1 LETSERI
8 NAIAIGLASTEDIR
22 KWSYGEVK
30 KPETINYRTLKP
42 EKDGLFCERIFG
54 PVKDWECS
62 CGKYKRI
69 RYKGVICDRC
79 GVEVTKSITR
89 RERMGH
95 IELACPVSHVW
106 YFKGI
111 PSPLALLLN
120 IAPRNLEKI
129 LYFAPDRRREQLYE
143 VQETEENTSA
153 NLSNEIIL
161 ETEYKIHQMFK
172 PDFKAEQVYS
182 INNLKHFPNK
192 VGDIITEE
200 ELNVLHK
207 KYGKIFFNV
216 EQIIPESLEEED
228 KTGNINLEES
238 NSIHID
244 NENISEKSAQKEIA
258 ENSDNKESKEIENKE
273 VKEKEDITYKIVE
286 IEGLI
291 SESKLAALLEEN
303 QSLSKRVSTA
313 KQTIEESCYVVIN
326 PGNTNLKIGEIIL
339 EMEYRLYSHY
349 DSEFRAGIGAEA
361 IKNLLKEINL
371 DSLNMELREELK
383 RSSGQK
389 AKKMIKR
396 LQIIEAFRKSHCKPE
411 WMIMDVLPV
420 IPPDLRPMV
429 QLEGGRFATSD
440 LNDLYRRVINR
451 NNRLKRLLELG
462 APDIIIKNEKRMLQE
477 AVDALID
484 NGRRGHAVLGAG
496 NRPLKSLSD
505 LLEGKKGRFRQ
516 NLLGKRVDY
525 SGRSVIVAGPK
536 LKLHQCGLP
545 KKMALELFKP
555 FVMHHLVKRELA
567 HNIKTA
573 KKLVEQESPEVW
585 NILQDIIEE
594 HPVLLNRAPT
604 LHRLGIQVFK
614 PVLVEGNAIQLHPL
628 ACPAFNADFDG
639 DQMAVHVPL
648 STEAQTEAE
657 MLMLSSNNVLSPAN
671 GAPIAL
677 PGQDIIL
684 GSYYLT
690 MKEKGKKGEGK
701 IFSNPEEAIR
711 AQEDGYIDMH
721 ARIKVRMKGTI
732 EETTV
737 GRVIFNQV
745 LPEEMNFV
753 DLTITKKS
761 LGKIIAYIYRHF
773 GQKTAVKCLDDI
785 KELGFHFATK
795 SGITIGVVDLEIP
808 SEKDKIMEEA
818 EKNVLK
824 IKEQYNYGLIMDEER
839 EEKIITA
846 WTEAAN
852 NVVNAILSNLS
863 SFNPL
868 YMMADS
874 GARGSRRQ
882 IGQLAGMRGLMA
894 DPSGKIIEFPIRSN
908 FREGLTCLEYFIST
922 HGARKGLADTALRTS
937 KSGYL
942 TRRLIDVAQ
951 DVIITEDDCGTS
963 DGVIVSDIKEDD
975 NIIEKLEE
983 RVVGRTAQEDI
994 INRETGEFIVKRGES
1009 IDEKIAKKIVDA
1021 GIKEVKIRSPLT
1033 CASKQGICAK
1043 CYGKDLSTGKTVT
1056 IGEAV
1061 GTIAAQSIGEPGT
1074 QLTLR
1079 TFHTGGIKITGEDIT
1094 LGLPRVEQL
1103 FEVRK
1108 PKKQAIISEING
1120 YISEVKNEK
1129 ENLRKEIIVK
1139 PETDENM
1146 TKGKDNRKKI
1156 YYIPNDLRII
1166 VQEGQKV
1173 TAGQRMTTGFI
1184 DPNDIL
1190 RIQGIKAVQK
1200 YLLEQVQEVYRSQ
1213 GVIIDDK
1220 HIEVIVRQIARLNK
1234 IYVKSSRDSDLLS
1247 GELVYVSDFEQANKQ
1262 VMEENEKI
1270 RNKNREL
1277 LLNKRVAT
1285 PLTGNKGDKIIEA
1298 NTVIDESIIKKIEN
1312 MENKGFEIIDEDGRS
1327 NSIVQGEINFIDRII
1342 GRNFIKALGS
1352 DDNMLEKEDAISE
1365 NQKIE
1370 LEELKGKKINREIA
1384 LNLVNYGIN
1393 RLRISKPEEINRLKG
1408 NMLAED
1414 IFVPESNE
1422 KILDANKLLEN
1433 EDIEK
1438 IIENQCEEVV
1448 IWNNIKENNIKENLI
1463 SFVKEDIIGKNLGE
1477 ELVDSKSQNTIA
1489 DKSQPVSKNIIRKA
1503 YSAGIS
1509 DIPLDDGRYFSLEGR
1524 TLEYIYQNLVGK
1536 VIAQNVVDQDSKE
1549 VLIKAGDKITKKNAN
1564 ILFQQNVENIKY
1576 RGEDS
1581 QKERIPLIENIG
1593 FIRRIKLPAVG
1604 MPIIQGITQA
1614 SLSTESF
1621 LSAASFQRTTHVLTN
1636 ASIKG
1641 KVDHLFGLKEN
1652 VIIGN
1657 IIPSGTGLPRYRD
1670 IEITSQY
1677 EEELEK
1683 EAREHSEE
1691 EKNENISTSIDKI
1704 EKGENNNFDETKKED
1719 IFPDYE
1725 NYN

>member
-1 LETSERI
+1 MEISERI
-8 NAIAIGLASTEDIR
+8 NAIAIGLASPEDIQ
-22 KWSYGEVK
+22 KWSHGEVK

-95 IELACPVSHVW
+95 IELAYPVSHVW
-106 YFKGI
+106 YFKAI

-120 IAPRNLEKI
+120 ISPRSLEKI

-143 VQETEENTSA
+143 IKKVEG
-153 NLSNEIIL
+153 SNENNAIDYLGNSIIT
-161 ETEYKIHQMFK
+161 ETEYKIHKKYNTNFV
-172 PDFKAEQVYS
+172 AEILYRVNP
-182 INNLKHFPNK
+182 IKIFPYK
-192 VGDIITEE
+192 EGDIIDQEKLK
-200 ELNVLHK
+200 ELK
-207 KYGKIFFNV
+207 DIYGNLFFTV
-216 EQIIPESLEEED
+216 EKNIPYKSD
-228 KTGNINLEES
+228 QS
-238 NSIHID
+238 SYD
-244 NENISEKSAQKEIA
+244 NYHLDLDNFEKDEISEIKKIEIDAA
-258 ENSDNKESKEIENKE
+258 EE
-273 VKEKEDITYKIVE
+273 VTDIMQSQNEDIQSEPITYKIVE

-291 SESKLAALLEEN
+291 AEGRLTLLLEKDPG
-303 QSLSKRVSTA
+303 LSKRLTLA
-313 KQTIEESCYVVIN
+313 KQSIEESCYVVIN
-326 PGNTNLKIGEIIL
+326 PGNTDHKIGDIIL
-339 EMEYRLYSHY
+339 ESENRLYTLY
-349 DSEFRAGIGAEA
+349 DPEFRAGIGAEA
-361 IKNLLKEINL
+361 IKNLLKNINL
-371 DSLNMELREELK
+371 ESLNMELREELK

-389 AKKMIKR
+389 AKKIIKR

-411 WMIMDVLPV
+411 WMILDVLPV

-451 NNRLKRLLELG
+451 NNRLKKLLELG
-462 APDIIIKNEKRMLQE
+462 APDIIVKNEKRMLQE

-525 SGRSVIVAGPK
+525 SGRSVIVVGPR
-536 LKLHQCGLP
+536 LKLYQCGLP

-555 FVMHHLVKRELA
+555 FVMHNLVKKELA

-585 NILQDIIEE
+585 NILQEIVEE

-657 MLMLSSNNVLSPAN
+657 LLMLATNNVLSPAN
-671 GAPIAL
+671 GTPIAL
-677 PGQDIIL
+677 PSQDIIL
-684 GSYYLT
+684 GCYYLT
-690 MKEKGKKGEGK
+690 MKEKGAKGEGK
-701 IFSNPEEAIR
+701 IFANSEEAIR
-711 AQEDGYIDMH
+711 AVEEGFVDIH
-721 ARIKVRMKGTI
+721 ASVRVRTKGKI

-745 LPEEMNFV
+745 LPEDMNFV
-753 DLTITKKS
+753 DLTITKKT
-761 LGKIIAYIYRHF
+761 LARIISYIYRRY
-773 GQKTAVKCLDDI
+773 GQDITVNCLDNI
-785 KELGFHFATK
+785 KELGFHYATI
-795 SGITIGVVDLEIP
+795 SGITIGIVDLEIP
-808 SEKDKIMEEA
+808 SEKEKILEEA
-818 EKNVLK
+818 EKEVGK
-824 IKEQYNYGLIMDEER
+824 IKEQFNYGLIMEEER
-839 EEKIITA
+839 IEKIINA
-846 WTEAAN
+846 WTDAADK
-852 NVVNAILSNLS
+852 VVNAILNNLS
-863 SFNPL
+863 IFNPL

-908 FREGLTCLEYFIST
+908 FREGLSCLEYFIST

-951 DVIITEDDCGTS
+951 DVIITEEDCGTN
-963 DGVIVSDIKEDD
+963 DGVFVSDIQEDG

-983 RVVGRTAQEDI
+983 RIVGRVAQEDV
-994 INRETGEFIVKRGES
+994 INEEDGEILVRRGEM
-1009 IDEKIAKKIVDA
+1009 IDEKIAKKIIDS
-1021 GIKEVKIRSPLT
+1021 GRREIKIRSPLT

-1043 CYGKDLSTGKTVT
+1043 CYGKDLATGKLVT

-1120 YISEVKNEK
+1120 YVDKIKDEPELS
-1129 ENLRKEIIVK
+1129 RKEVIIK
-1139 PETDENM
+1139 PEPVTSAKNKEI
-1146 TKGKDNRKKI
+1146 KKRV
-1156 YYIPNDLRII
+1156 YSIPKDLRI
-1166 VQEGQKV
+1166 VVEEGQKV
-1173 TAGQRMTTGFI
+1173 IAGQKLTTGFI

-1213 GVIIDDK
+1213 GVTIDDK

-1234 IYVKSSRDSDLLS
+1234 IYVKASRDSDLLS
-1247 GELVYVSDFEQANKQ
+1247 GELVYVSDFEQANRKVAQ
-1262 VMEENEKI
+1262 ENEEI
-1270 RNKNREL
+1270 RNMNRKL
-1277 LLNKRVAT
+1277 LLNKTLVSS
-1285 PLTGNKGDKIIEA
+1285 LVNNKGEIII
-1298 NTVIDESIIKKIEN
+1298 NKNSNIDENIIRKIEN
-1312 MENKGFEIIDEDGRS
+1312 SDCLSFDIWDEEDKIT
-1327 NSIVQGEINFIDRII
+1327 NIVQGEINFIERIKDNI
-1342 GRNFIKALGS
+1342 LVDFIDQIKN
-1352 DDNMLEKEDAISE
+1352 DNDNDNHSE
-1365 NQKIE
+1365 E
-1370 LEELKGKKINREIA
+1370 YEKINIKDIKGNKITREIA
-1384 LNLVNYGIN
+1384 LELVKKGIN
-1393 RLRISKPEEINRLKG
+1393 KVRIFNPENIIKLKG
-1408 NMLAED
+1408 KMVVQDIKDKDGEEVIVSANTVLNED
-1414 IFVPESNE
+1414 NIKKIVDKQCE
-1422 KILDANKLLEN
+1422 KIT
-1433 EDIEK
+1433 
-1438 IIENQCEEVV
+1438 
-1448 IWNNIKENNIKENLI
+1448 IWSDIKEINIKENLI
-1463 SFVKEDIIGKNLGE
+1463 SFIKEDVIGKNLGE
-1477 ELVDSKSQNTIA
+1477 ELRDPITGNIIA
-1489 DKSQPVSKNIIRKA
+1489 DTKQPVSKNIIRKA
-1503 YSAGIS
+1503 YMAGIS
-1509 DIPLDDGRYFSLEGR
+1509 DIPLEDGRFFSLEGR
-1524 TLEYIYQNLVGK
+1524 TLDYIYHNLIGK
-1536 VIAQNVVDQDSKE
+1536 IIAQDIIDKNTGQIILS
-1549 VLIKAGDKITKKNAN
+1549 AGEKINKDNAN
-1564 ILFQQNVENIKY
+1564 LFFQQNVDTLKY
-1576 RGEDS
+1576 RTES
-1581 QKERIPLIENIG
+1581 TLQESIMLIESIG
-1593 FIRRIKLPAVG
+1593 FMKRIKQPAVG

-1621 LSAASFQRTTHVLTN
+1621 LSGASFQRTTHVLTN

-1641 KVDHLFGLKEN
+1641 KVDYLYGLKEN

-1657 IIPSGTGLPRYRD
+1657 IIPAGTGLSRYRD
-1670 IEITSQY
+1670 VKITSQY
-1677 EEELEK
+1677 EEELEE
-1683 EAREHSEE
+1683 EANLSMSKQEDIEQQ
-1691 EKNENISTSIDKI
+1691 NENV
-1704 EKGENNNFDETKKED
+1704 
-1719 IFPDYE
+1719 
-1725 NYN
+1725 

>member
-1 LETSERI
+1 MWLDIPERI
-8 NAIAIGLASTEDIR
+8 NAIAIGLASNEEIK

-120 IAPRNLEKI
+120 ISPRNLEKV
-129 LYFAPDRRREQLYE
+129 LYFAPDRRREQMYGSVKGEKDDSYL
-143 VQETEENTSA
+143 VGDV
-153 NLSNEIIL
+153 IL
-161 ETEYKIHQMFK
+161 ETEYKIHQMYQ
-172 PDFKAEQVYS
+172 PDFTAEPVYR
-182 INNLKHFPNK
+182 INQLKKFPQK
-192 VGDIITEE
+192 VGDVINEE
-200 ELNVLHK
+200 ILKELQE
-207 KYGKIFFNV
+207 KYGKIFFTV
-216 EQIIPESLEEED
+216 ERVVRDDFEILDDEIDED
-228 KTGNINLEES
+228 DLDVEIDEDYINKKENINQDEKEES
-238 NSIHID
+238 S
-244 NENISEKSAQKEIA
+244 
-258 ENSDNKESKEIENKE
+258 EIENE
-273 VKEKEDITYKIVE
+273 ENNNQEESIEYKIVE

-291 SESKLAALLEEN
+291 TESKLKLLLEKDEEI
-303 QSLSKRVSTA
+303 SKRTTMA
-313 KQTIEESCYVVIN
+313 KQTTEESCYLVIN
-326 PGNTNLKIGEIIL
+326 PGKTSLKTGDIIL
-339 EMEYRLYSHY
+339 ENECRLYSYY
-349 DSEFRAGIGAEA
+349 DSEFKAGIGAEA
-361 IKNLLKEINL
+361 VKDLLKEINL
-371 DSLNMELREELK
+371 DSLNMEIREELK
-383 RSSGQK
+383 HSTGQK

-396 LQIIEAFRKSHCKPE
+396 LQIIEAFRKSNCKPE
-411 WMIMDVLPV
+411 WMILDVLPV

-555 FVMHHLVKRELA
+555 FVMHHLVKREFA

-585 NILQDIIEE
+585 NILEEIIED

-614 PVLVEGNAIQLHPL
+614 PVLVEGNAVQLHPL
-628 ACPAFNADFDG
+628 SCPAFNADFDG

-657 MLMLSSNNVLSPAN
+657 TLMLSAHNILSPAN
-671 GAPIAL
+671 GSPIAL
-677 PGQDIIL
+677 PAQDIVL
-684 GSYYLT
+684 GCYYLT
-690 MKEKGKKGEGK
+690 MKEKGQKGEGK
-701 IFSNPEEAIR
+701 LFSCPEEAIR
-711 AQEDGYIDMH
+711 AQEEGYVDIH
-721 ARIKVRMKGTI
+721 AKVKIRVKGQIEDTTI
-732 EETTV
+732 
-737 GRVIFNQV
+737 GRVMFNQV
-745 LPEEMNFV
+745 LPEEMKFV
-753 DLTITKKS
+753 DLTINKKS
-761 LGKIIAYIYRHF
+761 LAKIISYIFRHF
-773 GQKTAVKCLDDI
+773 GQDVAVKCLDSI
-785 KELGFHFATK
+785 KELGFHYVTI

-808 SEKDKIMEEA
+808 SEKDKIIEDTEKTVDKIEE
-818 EKNVLK
+818 
-824 IKEQYNYGLIMDEER
+824 QFNYGLIMKEER

-852 NVVNAILSNLS
+852 NVVSAILNNLS

-868 YMMADS
+868 FMMADS
-874 GARGSRRQ
+874 GARGSSRQ

-894 DPSGKIIEFPIRSN
+894 DPSGKIIDFPIKSN
-908 FREGLTCLEYFIST
+908 FREGLSCLEYFIST

-942 TRRLIDVAQ
+942 TRRLVDVAQ
-951 DVIITEDDCGTS
+951 DVIIKEEDCGTT
-963 DGVIVSDIKEDD
+963 DGVVVSDIQEDG
-975 NIIEKLEE
+975 NVIENMEE
-983 RVVGRTAQEDI
+983 RIVGRTAQEDVTEPEGSEI
-994 INRETGEFIVKRGES
+994 IVHRGEI
-1009 IDEKIAKKIVDA
+1009 IDEKIAKKIADA

-1043 CYGKDLSTGKTVT
+1043 CYGKDVATGKIVT

-1094 LGLPRVEQL
+1094 LGLPRIEQL

-1120 YISEVKNEK
+1120 FIDEVRDDQQDNKKEVVVRPEANEDIDKN
-1129 ENLRKEIIVK
+1129 
-1139 PETDENM
+1139 
-1146 TKGKDNRKKI
+1146 KDNKKKV
-1156 YYIPNDLRII
+1156 YFIPNDLRII
-1166 VQEGQKV
+1166 VEAGQKV
-1173 TAGQRMTTGFI
+1173 YAGQRLTTGFV

-1190 RIQGIKAVQK
+1190 KIQGIKAVQK

-1213 GVIIDDK
+1213 GVTINDK

-1234 IYVKSSRDSDLLS
+1234 IYVRSSRDSDLLS
-1247 GELVYVSDFEQANKQ
+1247 GELVYVSDFENANKQ
-1262 VMEENEKI
+1262 VAQENEEI
-1270 RNKNREL
+1270 RKRNREL
-1277 LLNKRVAT
+1277 LLNKRLASS
-1285 PLTGNKGDKIIEA
+1285 LNGNKGEVVLEKDSI
-1298 NTVIDESIIKKIEN
+1298 IDENIIKKIEN
-1312 MENKGFEIIDEDGRS
+1312 SEYQGFDILDEND
-1327 NSIVQGEINFIDRII
+1327 NVNHVMQGEMNFIDRIKEHIFI
-1342 GRNFIKALGS
+1342 GVVSQNEANE
-1352 DDNMLEKEDAISE
+1352 DDSEIIENIIEIDTEKLMGKRITKDIAI
-1365 NQKIE
+1365 
-1370 LEELKGKKINREIA
+1370 EI
-1384 LNLVNYGIN
+1384 VNSGIN
-1393 RLRISKPEEINRLKG
+1393 RIRIGKPEEVEKLKG
-1408 NMLAED
+1408 NQVAED
-1414 IFVPESNE
+1414 VKE
-1422 KILDANKLLEN
+1422 KINNNVIVPANKILEE
-1433 EDIEK
+1433 EDIQK
-1438 IIENQCEEVV
+1438 IIEYKCENIK
-1448 IWNNIKENNIKENLI
+1448 IWNDIKEINIKENLLSYI
-1463 SFVKEDIIGKNLGE
+1463 KEDVIGRILGE
-1477 ELVDSKSQNTIA
+1477 DLKDQESDNVIA

-1509 DIPLDDGRYFSLEGR
+1509 DIPLEDGRFFSLEGR
-1524 TLEYIYQNLVGK
+1524 ALEHIYNNLVGK
-1536 VIAQNVVDQDSKE
+1536 VIAQNVIDKKSGDI
-1549 VLIKAGDKITKKNAN
+1549 LIVAGEKITKKNAN
-1564 ILFQQNVENIKY
+1564 AIYQQNVETVKY
-1576 RGEDS
+1576 RSDNSKEEDIS
-1581 QKERIPLIENIG
+1581 LIEDVG
-1593 FIRRIKLPAVG
+1593 YMKKIKLPAVG

-1641 KVDHLFGLKEN
+1641 KIDQLYGLKEN

-1657 IIPSGTGLPRYRD
+1657 IIPSGTGLPQYRD
-1670 IEITSQY
+1670 VEITSKY
-1677 EEELEK
+1677 EEDLE
-1683 EAREHSEE
+1683 RESRVHEE
-1691 EKNENISTSIDKI
+1691 EEIKRNHEYSKNTEEGTN
-1704 EKGENNNFDETKKED
+1704 
-1719 IFPDYE
+1719 
-1725 NYN
+1725 

>member
-1 LETSERI
+1 MDIPERI
-8 NAIAIGLASTEDIR
+8 NAIAIGLASNEEIR
-22 KWSYGEVK
+22 RWSYGEVK

-120 IAPRNLEKI
+120 ISPRNLEKV
-129 LYFAPDRRREQLYE
+129 LYFAPDRRREQIYGVNKPE
-143 VQETEENTSA
+143 DENNYLVSDV
-153 NLSNEIIL
+153 IL
-161 ETEYKIHQMFK
+161 ETEYKIHQMYQ
-172 PDFKAEQVYS
+172 PDFNAEPVYR
-182 INNLKHFPNK
+182 INQLKKFPQK
-192 VGDIITEE
+192 VGDIISENRLL
-200 ELNVLHK
+200 ELQDIF
-207 KYGKIFFNV
+207 GKIFFTA
-216 EQIIPESLEEED
+216 EQILPEEFDVTDEEIEEKD
-228 KTGNINLEES
+228 INAAEINIDDSKEE
-238 NSIHID
+238 
-244 NENISEKSAQKEIA
+244 KKEIKI
-258 ENSDNKESKEIENKE
+258 ENEQEKTSESKDDSDDKKQPIE
-273 VKEKEDITYKIVE
+273 YKIVE

-291 SESKLAALLEEN
+291 TESKLKILLEKDQE
-303 QSLSKRVSTA
+303 LSKRTTMA
-313 KQTIEESCYVVIN
+313 KQTLEESCYVVID
-326 PGNTNLKIGEIIL
+326 PGKTNLKIGDIIL
-339 EMEYRLYSHY
+339 ETEHRLYSHY
-349 DSEFRAGIGAEA
+349 DTQFRAGIGAEA
-361 IKNLLKEINL
+361 IKDLLKEINL
-371 DSLNMELREELK
+371 DSLNMEIREELK
-383 RSSGQK
+383 RSTGQK

-555 FVMHHLVKRELA
+555 FVMHYLVKRELA

-585 NILQDIIEE
+585 NILEEIIEE

-628 ACPAFNADFDG
+628 SCPAFNADFDG

-657 MLMLSSNNVLSPAN
+657 VLMLSSHNILSPAN
-671 GAPIAL
+671 GTPIAL
-677 PGQDIIL
+677 PAQDIVL
-684 GSYYLT
+684 GCYYLT
-690 MKEKGKKGEGK
+690 MKEKGQKGEGK
-701 IFSNPEEAIR
+701 IFSCPEEAMR
-711 AQEDGYIDMH
+711 AQEEGFVDLH
-721 ARIKVRMKGTI
+721 AKVKIRVKGNI

-737 GRVIFNQV
+737 GRVIFNQI
-745 LPEEMNFV
+745 LPEDMKFV

-761 LGKIIAYIYRHF
+761 LAKIISYIFRHF
-773 GQKTAVKCLDDI
+773 GQDIAVKCLDDV
-785 KELGFHFATK
+785 KELGFHYATT

-808 SEKDKIMEEA
+808 SEKDKIIEEA
-818 EKNVLK
+818 EKTVSK
-824 IKEQYNYGLIMDEER
+824 IKEQFNYGLIMKEER

-846 WTEAAN
+846 WTDAAN
-852 NVVNAILSNLS
+852 NVVNAILNNLRS
-863 SFNPL
+863 GNPL
-868 YMMADS
+868 FMMADS

-908 FREGLTCLEYFIST
+908 FREGLSCLEYFIST

-942 TRRLIDVAQ
+942 TRRLVDVAQ
-951 DVIITEDDCGTS
+951 DVIITEIDCGTT
-963 DGVIVSDIKEDD
+963 DGVVVSDIQEDG

-983 RVVGRTAQEDI
+983 RIVGRTAQEDVVDT
-994 INRETGEFIVKRGES
+994 EKGVVIVQRGET
-1009 IDEKIAKKIVDA
+1009 IDEKIAKKIIDA

-1033 CASKQGICAK
+1033 CSSKQGICAK
-1043 CYGKDLSTGKTVT
+1043 CYGKDVATGKKVT

-1094 LGLPRVEQL
+1094 LGLPRIEQL

-1108 PKKQAIISEING
+1108 PKKQAVISEING
-1120 YISEVKNEK
+1120 FIDHVKNEQQ
-1129 ENLRKEIIVK
+1129 EIRKEVTVK
-1139 PETDENM
+1139 PELDETTGKN
-1146 TKGKDNRKKI
+1146 KDNKKKT
-1156 YYIPNDLRII
+1156 YFIPNDLRII
-1166 VQEGQKV
+1166 VEEGQKV
-1173 TAGQRMTTGFI
+1173 NAGQRLTTGFI

-1213 GVIIDDK
+1213 GVTIDDK

-1234 IYVKSSRDSDLLS
+1234 IYVRSSRDSDLLS
-1247 GELVYVSDFEQANKQ
+1247 GELVYVSDFEKANKQ
-1262 VMEENEKI
+1262 VMQENEEI
-1270 RNKNREL
+1270 RNRNREL
-1277 LLNKRVAT
+1277 LLEKQLAS
-1285 PLTGNKGDKIIEA
+1285 PLYGSKKEI
-1298 NTVIDESIIKKIEN
+1298 VIDENTLIDENTIRKIEN
-1312 MENKGFEIIDEDGRS
+1312 TDYQGFDIIDERGRI
-1327 NSIVQGEINFIDRII
+1327 NHIIQGEMNFIDRITGHI
-1342 GRNFIKALGS
+1342 FIDGS
-1352 DDNMLEKEDAISE
+1352 LSQDSIEIDNNSK
-1365 NQKIE
+1365 
-1370 LEELKGKKINREIA
+1370 LEESEKIDTKKLVGKKITRNIA
-1384 LNLVNYGIN
+1384 IDMVNSGLN
-1393 RLRISKPEEINRLKG
+1393 RLRIG
-1408 NMLAED
+1408 
-1414 IFVPESNE
+1414 
-1422 KILDANKLLEN
+1422 
-1433 EDIEK
+1433 
-1438 IIENQCEEVV
+1438 
-1448 IWNNIKENNIKENLI
+1448 
-1463 SFVKEDIIGKNLGE
+1463 
-1477 ELVDSKSQNTIA
+1477 
-1489 DKSQPVSKNIIRKA
+1489 
-1503 YSAGIS
+1503 
-1509 DIPLDDGRYFSLEGR
+1509 
-1524 TLEYIYQNLVGK
+1524 
-1536 VIAQNVVDQDSKE
+1536 
-1549 VLIKAGDKITKKNAN
+1549 
-1564 ILFQQNVENIKY
+1564 
-1576 RGEDS
+1576 
-1581 QKERIPLIENIG
+1581 
-1593 FIRRIKLPAVG
+1593 
-1604 MPIIQGITQA
+1604 
-1614 SLSTESF
+1614 
-1621 LSAASFQRTTHVLTN
+1621 
-1636 ASIKG
+1636 
-1641 KVDHLFGLKEN
+1641 
-1652 VIIGN
+1652 
-1657 IIPSGTGLPRYRD
+1657 
-1670 IEITSQY
+1670 
-1677 EEELEK
+1677 
-1683 EAREHSEE
+1683 
-1691 EKNENISTSIDKI
+1691 
-1704 EKGENNNFDETKKED
+1704 
-1719 IFPDYE
+1719 
-1725 NYN
+1725 

>member
-1 LETSERI
+1 MEISEKI
-8 NAIAIGLASTEDIR
+8 NAIAIGLASPEDIR

-111 PSPLALLLN
+111 PSPLSLLLN
-120 IAPRNLEKI
+120 ISPRNLEKI

-143 VQETEENTSA
+143 IKEIGDSTENDS
-153 NLSNEIIL
+153 
-161 ETEYKIHQMFK
+161 F
-172 PDFKAEQVYS
+172 
-182 INNLKHFPNK
+182 
-192 VGDIITEE
+192 GDYFESKIITETEFRIHKTYNSNFDAELLYRVNQLKIFPHKAGEIITAERLE
-200 ELNVLHK
+200 ELQGIF
-207 KYGKIFFNV
+207 GKLFFTV
-216 EQIIPESLEEED
+216 ELNLPYEPSVILDDENDLEEGIEDLEPDEIKEEKEEEIPEIIHLD
-228 KTGNINLEES
+228 ES
-238 NSIHID
+238 PEQD
-244 NENISEKSAQKEIA
+244 SA
-258 ENSDNKESKEIENKE
+258 N
-273 VKEKEDITYKIVE
+273 TYKIIE
-286 IEGLI
+286 IDGLI
-291 SESKLAALLEEN
+291 SESKLTLLAEQEPG
-303 QSLSKRVSTA
+303 LPKRTSMA
-313 KQTIEESCYVVIN
+313 KQTIEESCYVIIN
-326 PGNTNLKIGEIIL
+326 PGETSHKVGDIIL
-339 EMEYRLYSHY
+339 ELEKRLYSHY
-349 DSEFRAGIGAEA
+349 DSDFRAEIGAEA
-361 IKNLLKEINL
+361 IKNLLKNINL

-383 RSSGQK
+383 HSSGQK

-396 LQIIEAFRKSHCKPE
+396 LQIIEAFRKSHGKPE
-411 WMIMDVLPV
+411 WMILDVLPV

-451 NNRLKRLLELG
+451 NNRLKRLLELS

-477 AVDALID
+477 AVDALIN

-525 SGRSVIVAGPK
+525 SGRSVIVVGPK
-536 LKLHQCGLP
+536 LKLDQCGIP

-555 FVMHHLVKRELA
+555 FVMHHLVKRKLA

-573 KKLVEQESPEVW
+573 KKLIEQESPEIW
-585 NILQDIIEE
+585 NILQEIVEDR
-594 HPVLLNRAPT
+594 PVLLNRAPT

-657 MLMLSSNNVLSPAN
+657 MLMLATNNVLSPAN
-671 GAPIAL
+671 GIPIAL
-677 PGQDIIL
+677 PSQDIIL
-684 GSYYLT
+684 GCYYLT
-690 MKEKGKKGEGK
+690 MKVKGTKGEGK
-701 IFSNPEEAIR
+701 IFANPEEAIR
-711 AQEDGYIDMH
+711 AQEEGYVDVH
-721 ARIKVRMKGTI
+721 ATIKVRIKDNI
-732 EETTV
+732 EETTI

-745 LPEEMNFV
+745 LPEDMKFV
-753 DLTITKKS
+753 DLTITKKA
-761 LGKIIAYIYRHF
+761 LARIISYLYRQY
-773 GQKTAVKCLDDI
+773 GQEITVKCLDDI
-785 KELGFHFATK
+785 KELGFNFATK
-795 SGITIGVVDLEIP
+795 SGVTIGIIDLEIP
-808 SEKDKIMEEA
+808 SEKEKILEEA
-818 EKNVLK
+818 EIEVAK
-824 IKEQYNYGLIMDEER
+824 IKEQFNYGLIMEEER
-839 EEKIITA
+839 VEKIINA
-846 WTEAAN
+846 WTDAADK
-852 NVVNAILSNLS
+852 VVTAILSHLR

-908 FREGLTCLEYFIST
+908 FREGLSCLEYFIST

-951 DVIITEDDCGTS
+951 DVIITEEDCGTN
-963 DGVIVSDIKEDD
+963 DGVIVSDIQEDG

-983 RVVGRTAQEDI
+983 RIVGRVAQEDI
-994 INRETGEFIVKRGES
+994 LDNDSGETIILKGEI
-1009 IDEKIAKKIVDA
+1009 IDEKIAKKIADS
-1021 GIKEVKIRSPLT
+1021 GIKEVMIRSPLT
-1033 CASKQGICAK
+1033 CASKQGICVK
-1043 CYGKDLSTGKTVT
+1043 CYGKDLATGKMVT

-1120 YISEVKNEK
+1120 FVDQIKDEPETF
-1129 ENLRKEIIVK
+1129 RKDIVIK
-1139 PETDENM
+1139 PEAEVTSGKNKE
-1146 TKGKDNRKKI
+1146 TKNKV
-1156 YYIPNDLRII
+1156 YSIPKDLRI
-1166 VQEGQKV
+1166 VVEEGQEIS
-1173 TAGQRMTTGFI
+1173 AGQKLTTGFI

-1213 GVIIDDK
+1213 GVTINDK

-1234 IYVKSSRDSDLLS
+1234 IYVRSSRDSDLLS
-1247 GELVYVSDFEQANKQ
+1247 GELVYVSDFEQANKKVAQ
-1262 VMEENEKI
+1262 ENEEI
-1270 RNKNREL
+1270 RNRNREL
-1277 LLNKRVAT
+1277 LLNKTLVNC
-1285 PLTGNKGDKIIEA
+1285 LTGNKNENIVAE
-1298 NTVIDESIIKKIEN
+1298 NTLIDENIIKKIEN
-1312 MENKGFEIIDEDGRS
+1312 LECQSFEILDEQGNLD
-1327 NSIVQGEINFIDRII
+1327 NIVQGEINFVERIKDHILIDNISNGSTAIKSNEESESDKLDLQKLIGSKITRETALELVKNGVTRISIFNPGIKTKLI
-1342 GRNFIKALGS
+1342 GKMVAQDIKDRDGQNIIVSANTILNENDIESILGS
-1352 DDNMLEKEDAISE
+1352 QNKEI
-1365 NQKIE
+1365 
-1370 LEELKGKKINREIA
+1370 
-1384 LNLVNYGIN
+1384 
-1393 RLRISKPEEINRLKG
+1393 
-1408 NMLAED
+1408 
-1414 IFVPESNE
+1414 
-1422 KILDANKLLEN
+1422 
-1433 EDIEK
+1433 
-1438 IIENQCEEVV
+1438 VV
-1448 IWNNIKENNIKENLI
+1448 WSDIKEVNIKENLL
-1463 SFVKEDIIGKNLGE
+1463 SYTKDDVIGKKLGE
-1477 ELVDSKSQNTIA
+1477 ELKDSKTGNVIA
-1489 DKSQPVSKNIIRKA
+1489 DMGQLVSKNIIRKA

-1509 DIPLDDGRYFSLEGR
+1509 DIPLEDGHFFSLEGR
-1524 TLEYIYQNLVGK
+1524 TLDYIYHNLVGK
-1536 VIAQNVVDQDSKE
+1536 IVAQDIIDDNTGKI
-1549 VLIKAGDKITKKNAN
+1549 LISAGEKITKNNAN
-1564 ILFQQNVENIKY
+1564 LFFQQNIEQIMY
-1576 RGEDS
+1576 RTEHS
-1581 QKERIPLIENIG
+1581 LQESILLMENIG
-1593 FIRRIKLPAVG
+1593 FMKRIKLPAVG

-1621 LSAASFQRTTHVLTN
+1621 LSGASFQRTTHVLTN

-1641 KVDHLFGLKEN
+1641 KVDYLFGLKEN

-1657 IIPSGTGLPRYRD
+1657 MIPAGTGLSRYRD
-1670 IEITSQY
+1670 VEITSQY
-1677 EEELEK
+1677 EEELERETLEESK
-1683 EAREHSEE
+1683 E
-1691 EKNENISTSIDKI
+1691 ENIIEQQNNNIIDKP
-1704 EKGENNNFDETKKED
+1704 EENIDKN
-1719 IFPDYE
+1719 
-1725 NYN
+1725 

>member
-1 LETSERI
+1 
-8 NAIAIGLASTEDIR
+8 
-22 KWSYGEVK
+22 
-30 KPETINYRTLKP
+30 
-42 EKDGLFCERIFG
+42 
-54 PVKDWECS
+54 
-62 CGKYKRI
+62 
-69 RYKGVICDRC
+69 GVICDRC
-79 GVEVTKSITR
+79 GVEVTKAITR

-120 IAPRNLEKI
+120 ISPRSLEKI
-129 LYFAPDRRREQLYE
+129 LYFAPDRKREQLFE
-143 VQETEENTSA
+143 A
-153 NLSNEIIL
+153 NASNNASNNEDNSERDVIL
-161 ETEYKIHQMFK
+161 ETEYKIHQMYQ
-172 PDFKAEQVYS
+172 PDFKAEPIYRVNQ
-182 INNLKHFPNK
+182 LKKFPYK
-192 VGDIITEE
+192 VGDVLDEKKLA
-200 ELNVLHK
+200 ELQDA
-207 KYGKIFFNV
+207 YGKIFFTV
-216 EQIIPESLEEED
+216 ERILPKGYNTPDEDIAEKFLEEE
-228 KTGNINLEES
+228 NIDHEENIESIEKDDSQEQKVIDRGSAEES
-238 NSIHID
+238 MD
-244 NENISEKSAQKEIA
+244 L
-258 ENSDNKESKEIENKE
+258 DESLGYR
-273 VKEKEDITYKIVE
+273 VVE

-291 SESKLAALLEEN
+291 SEGKLNTLMEKEPEI
-303 QSLSKRVSTA
+303 SKRTAIA
-313 KQTIEESCYVVIN
+313 KQTIEESCYIVIR
-326 PGNTNLKIGEIIL
+326 PGATNNKVGDIIM
-339 EMEYRLYSHY
+339 ESEYRLYSHY
-349 DSEFRAGIGAEA
+349 DPEFRAGIGAEA
-361 IKNLLKEINL
+361 VKALLKDLNL
-371 DSLNMELREELK
+371 DALNLELREELK
-383 RSSGQK
+383 HSSGQR

-396 LQIIEAFRKSHCKPE
+396 LQIVEAFRKSHCKPE
-411 WMIMDVLPV
+411 WMILDILPV

-451 NNRLKRLLELG
+451 NNRLKKLLELG

-525 SGRSVIVAGPK
+525 SGRSVIVAGPR
-536 LKLHQCGLP
+536 LKMHQCGLP

-585 NILQDIIEE
+585 NILQEIIEE

-639 DQMAVHVPL
+639 DQMAVHIPL

-671 GAPIAL
+671 GIPIAL
-677 PGQDIIL
+677 PSQDIIL
-684 GSYYLT
+684 GCYYLT
-690 MKEKGKKGEGK
+690 MKEKGKEGEGK
-701 IFSNPEEAIR
+701 LFSNPEEAIR
-711 AQEDGYIDMH
+711 AQEEGYIDIH
-721 ARIKVRMKGTI
+721 AIIRIRVKGNT

-737 GRVIFNQV
+737 GRVIFNQI
-745 LPEEMNFV
+745 LPEDMQYV

-761 LGKIIAYIYRHF
+761 LAKIITYIYRHY
-773 GQKTAVKCLDDI
+773 GRDTAVKFLDDI
-785 KELGFHFATK
+785 KELGFHYATI

-808 SEKDKIMEEA
+808 SEKDKILEEA
-818 EKNVLK
+818 EKSVAK
-824 IKEQYNYGLIMDEER
+824 IKEQFHYGLIMEEER

-846 WTEAAN
+846 WTDAAN
-852 NVVNAILSNLS
+852 NVVNAILNNLS

-908 FREGLTCLEYFIST
+908 FREGLSCLEYFIST

-951 DVIITEDDCGTS
+951 DVIITEEDCGTN
-963 DGVIVSDIKEDD
+963 DGVIVSDIQEDG

-983 RVVGRTAQEDI
+983 RIVGRTSLEDI
-994 INRETGEFIVKRGES
+994 LDHENGEIIVHKGEL
-1009 IDEKIAKKIVDA
+1009 IDEKMAKKIVDL

-1043 CYGKDLSTGKTVT
+1043 CYGKDLSSGKEVT

-1120 YISEVKNEK
+1120 YVERVVSEQKGE
-1129 ENLRKEIIVK
+1129 RKEVVVR
-1139 PETDENM
+1139 PETEEGLN
-1146 TKGKDNRKKI
+1146 KNKESKKKN

-1166 VQEGQKV
+1166 VEEGQKV
-1173 TAGQRMTTGFI
+1173 VAGQRLTTGFV

-1190 RIQGIKAVQK
+1190 RIQGIKAVQR

-1213 GVIIDDK
+1213 GVTIDDK

-1247 GELVYVSDFEQANKQ
+1247 GELVYVSDFEEANKK
-1262 VMEENEKI
+1262 VMAENEEI
-1270 RNKNREL
+1270 RNRNREL
-1277 LLNKRVAT
+1277 FLHARLNSSLL
-1285 PLTGNKGDKIIEA
+1285 GSKG
-1298 NTVIDESIIKKIEN
+1298 ESIIDKGIIIDENVIKRIEN
-1312 MENKGFEIIDEDGRS
+1312 IDTQPFEIIDERGKY
-1327 NSIVQGEINFIDRII
+1327 ILILQGEINFIDRIMDQV
-1342 GRNFIKALGS
+1342 FVGS
-1352 DDNMLEKEDAISE
+1352 LQDEDENKEDNQLE
-1365 NQKIE
+1365 NIE
-1370 LEELKGKKINREIA
+1370 KMSLEELKGVKINRELALDLIHKGMSRVRIA
-1384 LNLVNYGIN
+1384 KPQEAEKLIGKMLVKDVNVYGTN
-1393 RLRISKPEEINRLKG
+1393 DVLIS
-1408 NMLAED
+1408 
-1414 IFVPESNE
+1414 
-1422 KILDANKLLEN
+1422 ANTTLN
-1433 EDIEK
+1433 EDDIRK
-1438 IIENQCEEVV
+1438 LMENQCEEVN
-1448 IWNNIKENNIKENLI
+1448 IWDDIKEINVKENFISFIKED
-1463 SFVKEDIIGKNLGE
+1463 VIGKNLGE
-1477 ELVDSKSQNTIA
+1477 ELRDPESKNVIA
-1489 DKSQPVSKNIIRKA
+1489 DKAQPVSRNIIRKA

-1509 DIPLDDGRYFSLEGR
+1509 DIPLEDGRFFSLEGR
-1524 TLEYIYQNLVGK
+1524 ALEYIYHNLVGK
-1536 VIAQNVVDQDSKE
+1536 ILAQDIIDKNTNE
-1549 VLIKAGDKITKKNAN
+1549 VLIASGEKITQKNAN
-1564 ILFQQNVENIKY
+1564 HIFQQNIETLNY
-1576 RGEDS
+1576 RSEDS
-1581 QKERIPLIENIG
+1581 QKETVSLIENIG
-1593 FIRRIKLPAVG
+1593 YFRRTKLPAIG

-1641 KVDHLFGLKEN
+1641 KTDYLYGLKEN

-1657 IIPSGTGLPRYRD
+1657 IIPSGTGLPQYRD
-1670 IEITSQY
+1670 VEISSEY
-1677 EEELEK
+1677 EEDLE
-1683 EAREHSEE
+1683 REEQNH
-1691 EKNENISTSIDKI
+1691 KI
-1704 EKGENNNFDETKKED
+1704 EENMKRQEETGTEKKENHD
-1719 IFPDYE
+1719 IVMQE
-1725 NYN
+1725 ET

>member
-1 LETSERI
+1 MEISERI
-8 NAIAIGLASTEDIR
+8 NAIAIGLASPEDIKR
-22 KWSYGEVK
+22 WSYGEVK

-111 PSPLALLLN
+111 PSPLSLLLN
-120 IAPRNLEKI
+120 ISPRSLEKI
-129 LYFAPDRRREQLYE
+129 LYFAPDRQREQLYE
-143 VQETEENTSA
+143 IQKDNNINNTIGEYSENEVITETEF
-153 NLSNEIIL
+153 
-161 ETEYKIHQMFK
+161 KIRKMYDPNFN
-172 PDFKAEQVYS
+172 AELLYRVNQTR
-182 INNLKHFPNK
+182 IFPHK
-192 VGDIITEE
+192 VGDIISEE
-200 ELNVLHK
+200 ELFDLQK
-207 KYGKIFFNV
+207 KFGKLFFTV
-216 EQIIPESLEEED
+216 EQVLPFDLEQQEGEGD
-228 KTGNINLEES
+228 HAFE
-238 NSIHID
+238 
-244 NENISEKSAQKEIA
+244 NENYEMATALDIKEEVEKDKQI
-258 ENSDNKESKEIENKE
+258 EIEKKE
-273 VKEKEDITYKIVE
+273 LINEQNESINYKILE
-286 IEGLI
+286 IEALI
-291 SESKLAALLEEN
+291 SESRLSLLIE
-303 QSLSKRVSTA
+303 QDQGLSKKTMMA
-313 KQTIEESCYVVIN
+313 KQTVEESCYVVIS
-326 PGNTNLKIGEIIL
+326 PGTTNHKVGDIIL
-339 EMEYRLYSHY
+339 ETECRLYSHY
-349 DSEFRAGIGAEA
+349 DPDFRAGIGAEA
-361 IKNLLKEINL
+361 IKNLLKQLNL

-383 RSSGQK
+383 HSTGQK
-389 AKKMIKR
+389 AKKIIKR
-396 LQIIEAFRKSHCKPE
+396 LQILEAFRKSHCKPE
-411 WMIMDVLPV
+411 WMILDVLPV

-525 SGRSVIVAGPK
+525 SGRSVIVVGPR
-536 LKLHQCGLP
+536 LKLYQCGIP

-585 NILQDIIEE
+585 NILQEIIEE
-594 HPVLLNRAPT
+594 HPILLNRAPT

-614 PVLVEGNAIQLHPL
+614 PILVEGNAIQLHPL

-657 MLMLSSNNVLSPAN
+657 LLMLATNNVLSPAN
-671 GAPIAL
+671 GTPIAL
-677 PGQDIIL
+677 PSQDIIL
-684 GSYYLT
+684 GCYYLT
-690 MKEKGKKGEGK
+690 MKEKGRKGEGK
-701 IFSNPEEAIR
+701 IFANPEEAIR
-711 AQEDGYIDMH
+711 AQEEGYIDIH
-721 ARIKVRMKGTI
+721 ANVKVRIKGNI

-737 GRVIFNQV
+737 GRVIFNQI
-745 LPEEMNFV
+745 LPIDMKFV
-753 DLTITKKS
+753 DLTITKRK
-761 LGKIIAYIYRHF
+761 LARIISYIYRRY
-773 GQKTAVKCLDDI
+773 GQDEAVKFLDDI
-785 KELGFHFATK
+785 KEMGFHYATI
-795 SGITIGVVDLEIP
+795 SGITIGIVDLEIP
-808 SEKDKIMEEA
+808 SEKEKILEEA
-818 EKNVLK
+818 EKEVSK
-824 IKEQYNYGLIMDEER
+824 IKEQFNYGLIMDEER
-839 EEKIITA
+839 EQKIISA
-846 WTEAAN
+846 WTEAVE
-852 NVVNAILSNLS
+852 NVINAILNNLS
-863 SFNPL
+863 SFSPL

-894 DPSGKIIEFPIRSN
+894 DPSGRIIEFPIRSN
-908 FREGLTCLEYFIST
+908 FREGLSCLEYFIST

-951 DVIITEDDCGTS
+951 DVIVIEEDCGTS
-963 DGVIVSDIKEDD
+963 DGIVVSDIQEDG

-983 RVVGRTAQEDI
+983 RIVGRVAQEDV
-994 INRETGEFIVKRGES
+994 INNENGEVFIQRGQL
-1009 IDEKIAKKIVDA
+1009 IDEKIAKKIIDS

-1033 CASKQGICAK
+1033 CSLKQGICAK
-1043 CYGKDLSTGKTVT
+1043 CYGKDLASGKMVT

-1120 YISEVKNEK
+1120 YVDKIKDGRQDIRREIVIQPESEGISAKNK
-1129 ENLRKEIIVK
+1129 ESKKKVYFVPKDLKIIV
-1139 PETDENM
+1139 E
-1146 TKGKDNRKKI
+1146 
-1156 YYIPNDLRII
+1156 
-1166 VQEGQKV
+1166 EGQKV
-1173 TAGQRMTTGFI
+1173 NAGQKLTTGFI

-1190 RIQGIKAVQK
+1190 RIQGIKAVQR

-1213 GVIIDDK
+1213 GVTIDDK

-1247 GELVYVSDFEQANKQ
+1247 GELVYVSDFEAANNK
-1262 VMEENEKI
+1262 VAKENVEI
-1270 RNKNREL
+1270 QHKNRKL
-1277 LLNKRVAT
+1277 LLNKS
-1285 PLTGNKGDKIIEA
+1285 LFNSIKGNKGETIAEK
-1298 NTVIDESIIKKIEN
+1298 NTIIDENIIKKIEN
-1312 MENKGFEIIDEDGRS
+1312 SEYQSFDILDEQGKIIH
-1327 NSIVQGEINFIDRII
+1327 IVQGEINFIEHIKDNIFIGINAKELNDEENII
-1342 GRNFIKALGS
+1342 EKSEDKAITIDL
-1352 DDNMLEKEDAISE
+1352 
-1365 NQKIE
+1365 QK
-1370 LEELKGKKINREIA
+1370 LKGNKITREIA
-1384 LNLVNYGIN
+1384 IELVKSKIN
-1393 RLRISKPEEINRLKG
+1393 MVQIFNPEITEKLIGKMIAQDVKDREG
-1408 NMLAED
+1408 NEVIIPA
-1414 IFVPESNE
+1414 N
-1422 KILDANKLLEN
+1422 KILDE
-1433 EDIEK
+1433 EDIK
-1438 IIENQCEEVV
+1438 KLIDNQCEKV
-1448 IWNNIKENNIKENLI
+1448 IIWSDIKEVNIKENLLSYI
-1463 SFVKEDIIGKNLGE
+1463 KDDVIGKILSE
-1477 ELVDSKSQNTIA
+1477 EIRDPKTGNIIA
-1489 DKSQPVSKNIIRKA
+1489 DKNQPVSKNIIRKA
-1503 YSAGIS
+1503 YAAGIS
-1509 DIPLDDGRYFSLEGR
+1509 DIPLEDGRFFSLEGR
-1524 TLEYIYQNLVGK
+1524 TLDYIYHNLIGK
-1536 VIAQNVVDQDSKE
+1536 VVAQDIIDKDSGE
-1549 VLIKAGDKITKKNAN
+1549 IVIPAGEKINNNNAN
-1564 ILFQQNVENIKY
+1564 IFFQQNVETVKY
-1576 RGEDS
+1576 RTDS
-1581 QKERIPLIENIG
+1581 SMPESISLIENIG
-1593 FIRRIKLPAVG
+1593 FMKRIKLPAIG

-1621 LSAASFQRTTHVLTN
+1621 LSGASFQRTTHVLTN

-1641 KVDHLFGLKEN
+1641 KIDYLYGLKEN

-1657 IIPSGTGLPRYRD
+1657 IIPAGTGLAQYRD

-1683 EAREHSEE
+1683 EVQEQDKVEGIAVKENNQIMIE
-1691 EKNENISTSIDKI
+1691 EKINVQNQNE
-1704 EKGENNNFDETKKED
+1704 
-1719 IFPDYE
+1719 P
-1725 NYN
+1725 

>member
-1 LETSERI
+1 MWLDIPERI
-8 NAIAIGLASTEDIR
+8 NAIAIGLASNEEIQR
-22 KWSYGEVK
+22 WSYGEVK

-111 PSPLALLLN
+111 PSPLALLVN
-120 IAPRNLEKI
+120 ISPRNLEKV
-129 LYFAPDRRREQLYE
+129 LYFAPDRRREQIYG
-143 VQETEENTSA
+143 VNKTEDENNYLVSDV
-153 NLSNEIIL
+153 IL
-161 ETEYKIHQMFK
+161 ETEYKIHQTYQ
-172 PDFKAEQVYS
+172 PDFSAEPVYRV
-182 INNLKHFPNK
+182 NQLKKFPQK
-192 VGDIITEE
+192 VGDIISEGRLL
-200 ELNVLHK
+200 ELQENF
-207 KYGKIFFNV
+207 GKIFFTA
-216 EQIIPESLEEED
+216 EQIIPEGFNVSDEEIEEE
-228 KTGNINLEES
+228 NINEEI
-238 NSIHID
+238 NKD
-244 NENISEKSAQKEIA
+244 KLKEEKKEIQ
-258 ENSDNKESKEIENKE
+258 
-273 VKEKEDITYKIVE
+273 VEKEQEKTLEGKDDSNDKKEPIEYKIVE

-291 SESKLAALLEEN
+291 TETKLKILLEKDQE
-303 QSLSKRVSTA
+303 LSKRTTMA
-313 KQTIEESCYVVIN
+313 KQTLEESCYVVIN
-326 PGNTNLKIGEIIL
+326 PGKTNLKIGDIIL
-339 EMEYRLYSHY
+339 ETEHRLYSHY
-349 DSEFRAGIGAEA
+349 DPQFRAGIGAEA
-361 IKNLLKEINL
+361 IKDLLKEINL
-371 DSLNMELREELK
+371 DSLNMEIREELK
-383 RSSGQK
+383 RSTGQK

-396 LQIIEAFRKSHCKPE
+396 LQIIEAFRKSHCRPE

-525 SGRSVIVAGPK
+525 SGRSVIVVGPK

-585 NILQDIIEE
+585 NILEEIIEE
-594 HPVLLNRAPT
+594 HPVILNRAPT

-628 ACPAFNADFDG
+628 SCPAFNADFDG

-657 MLMLSSNNVLSPAN
+657 TLMLSSHNILSPAN
-671 GAPIAL
+671 GTPITL
-677 PGQDIIL
+677 PAQDIVL
-684 GSYYLT
+684 GCYYLT
-690 MKEKGKKGEGK
+690 MKEKGQKGEGK
-701 IFSNPEEAIR
+701 IFSCPEEAMR
-711 AQEDGYIDMH
+711 AQEDGYVNIH
-721 ARIKVRMKGTI
+721 AKVKIRVKGNI

-737 GRVIFNQV
+737 GRVIFNQI
-745 LPEEMNFV
+745 LPADMKFV

-761 LGKIIAYIYRHF
+761 LAKIISYIFRHF
-773 GQKTAVKCLDDI
+773 GQDVAVKCLDDV
-785 KELGFHFATK
+785 KELGFHYATT

-808 SEKDKIMEEA
+808 SEKDKIIDEA
-818 EKNVLK
+818 EKKVSK
-824 IKEQYNYGLIMDEER
+824 IKEQFNYGLIMKEER

-846 WTEAAN
+846 WTDAAN
-852 NVVNAILSNLS
+852 NVVSAILNNLRS
-863 SFNPL
+863 VNPL
-868 YMMADS
+868 FMMADS

-908 FREGLTCLEYFIST
+908 FREGLSCLEYFIST

-942 TRRLIDVAQ
+942 TRRLVDVAQ
-951 DVIITEDDCGTS
+951 DVIITEIDCGTT
-963 DGVIVSDIKEDD
+963 DGVVVSDIQEDG

-983 RVVGRTAQEDI
+983 RIVGRTAQEDV
-994 INRETGEFIVKRGES
+994 INNEKGVVIVQRGET
-1009 IDEKIAKKIVDA
+1009 IDEKIAKKITDA

-1033 CASKQGICAK
+1033 CSSKQGICAK
-1043 CYGKDLSTGKTVT
+1043 CYGKDVATGKKVT

-1094 LGLPRVEQL
+1094 LGLPRIEQL

-1108 PKKQAIISEING
+1108 PKKQAVISEING
-1120 YISEVKNEK
+1120 FIDHVKNEQQ
-1129 ENLRKEIIVK
+1129 EIRKEVIVK
-1139 PETDENM
+1139 PELDESIGKN
-1146 TKGKDNRKKI
+1146 KDNKKKT
-1156 YYIPNDLRII
+1156 YFIPNDLRI
-1166 VQEGQKV
+1166 VVEEGQKV
-1173 TAGQRMTTGFI
+1173 NAGQRLTTGFV

-1213 GVIIDDK
+1213 GVTIDDK

-1234 IYVKSSRDSDLLS
+1234 IYVRSSRDSDLLS
-1247 GELVYVSDFEQANKQ
+1247 GELVYVSDFEKANKQ
-1262 VMEENEKI
+1262 VMKENEEI
-1270 RNKNREL
+1270 HNRNREL
-1277 LLNKRVAT
+1277 LLEKQLAS
-1285 PLTGNKGDKIIEA
+1285 PLYGNKKEIIIDE
-1298 NTVIDESIIKKIEN
+1298 NTVIDENTIKKIDN
-1312 MENKGFEIIDEDGRS
+1312 TDYQGFDIIDEQGRI
-1327 NSIVQGEINFIDRII
+1327 NHIIQGEMNFIDRITGHI
-1342 GRNFIKALGS
+1342 FIDGALS
-1352 DDNMLEKEDAISE
+1352 HNSTEIDNNSK
-1365 NQKIE
+1365 
-1370 LEELKGKKINREIA
+1370 LEENDKIDTKKLIGKKITRDIAIDMVNRG
-1384 LNLVNYGIN
+1384 LN
-1393 RLRISKPEEINRLKG
+1393 RLRIGKPEEVEKLKG
-1408 NMLAED
+1408 NILAED
-1414 IFVPESNE
+1414 IKGPESNE
-1422 KILDANKLLEN
+1422 VIIYANKILEE
-1433 EDIEK
+1433 EDIIKIVEHQCEK
-1438 IIENQCEEVV
+1438 IK
-1448 IWNNIKENNIKENLI
+1448 IWNDIKEINIKENLI
-1463 SFVKEDIIGKNLGE
+1463 SFIKEDVIGKTLGE
-1477 ELVDSKSQNTIA
+1477 ELRDPESDNIIA
-1489 DKSQPVSKNIIRKA
+1489 DKAQPVSKNIIRKA
-1503 YSAGIS
+1503 YLAGIS
-1509 DIPLDDGRYFSLEGR
+1509 DIPLEDGRFFSLEGR
-1524 TLEYIYQNLVGK
+1524 ALEHIYNNLVGK
-1536 VIAQNVVDQDSKE
+1536 TIAQDIIDKKTENVIIS
-1549 VLIKAGDKITKKNAN
+1549 AGEKITKKNAN
-1564 ILFQQNVENIKY
+1564 IIFQQNVEIIKY
-1576 RGEDS
+1576 RSDNS
-1581 QKERIPLIENIG
+1581 QEETVSLIEDVG
-1593 FIRRIKLPAVG
+1593 YMRRIKLPAVG

-1641 KVDHLFGLKEN
+1641 KIDHLVGLKEN

-1657 IIPSGTGLPRYRD
+1657 IIPSGTGLPQYRD
-1670 IEITSQY
+1670 VEITSQY
-1677 EEELEK
+1677 EEELE
-1683 EAREHSEE
+1683 RENKMHEE
-1691 EKNENISTSIDKI
+1691 EEIKKNQEYDNSLEEDKSITQQDD
-1704 EKGENNNFDETKKED
+1704 ND
-1719 IFPDYE
+1719 
-1725 NYN
+1725 

>member
-1 LETSERI
+1 MEISERI

-22 KWSYGEVK
+22 RWSYGEVK

-120 IAPRNLEKI
+120 ISPRSLEKI
-129 LYFAPDRRREQLYE
+129 LYFAPDRRREQLF
-143 VQETEENTSA
+143 
-153 NLSNEIIL
+153 EIKNKDDFKLFSSDVIL
-161 ETEYKIHQMFK
+161 ETEYRIHQIYQ
-172 PDFKAEQVYS
+172 PDFKAEELYRVNQV
-182 INNLKHFPNK
+182 KKFPHK
-192 VGDIITEE
+192 VGDIISREKRIELQEIYGKVFFSSEGIFSEIESEYPDEILTEE
-200 ELNVLHK
+200 D
-207 KYGKIFFNV
+207 
-216 EQIIPESLEEED
+216 IPNDQTKNSEIQDSGQQQTENQPEEEVKTEEYVVD
-228 KTGNINLEES
+228 KY
-238 NSIHID
+238 
-244 NENISEKSAQKEIA
+244 
-258 ENSDNKESKEIENKE
+258 
-273 VKEKEDITYKIVE
+273 EKEPLNYRITDVD
-286 IEGLI
+286 GLI
-291 SESKLAALLEEN
+291 SESKLSKLLEKDKE
-303 QSLSKRVSTA
+303 LLKRTTTA
-313 KQTIEESCYVVIN
+313 KQSVEESCYVVIH
-326 PGNTNLKIGEIIL
+326 PGKTSHKVGDIIL
-339 EMEYRLYSHY
+339 ETEYRLLSHY
-349 DSEFRAGIGAEA
+349 DPEFQAGIGAEA
-361 IKNLLKEINL
+361 IKNLLKNINL
-371 DSLNMELREELK
+371 DALNMELREELK
-383 RSSGQK
+383 HSSGQK

-411 WMIMDVLPV
+411 WMILDVLPV

-536 LKLHQCGLP
+536 LKMHQCGLP

-585 NILQDIIEE
+585 NILQEIIEE

-639 DQMAVHVPL
+639 DQMAVHIPL

-657 MLMLSSNNVLSPAN
+657 LLMLSSNNILSPAN

-677 PGQDIIL
+677 PSQDIIL
-684 GSYYLT
+684 GCYYLT
-690 MKEKGKKGEGK
+690 MKEKGQKGEGK
-701 IFSNPEEAIR
+701 FFANPDEAIR
-711 AQEDGYIDMH
+711 AQEEGYVDIH
-721 ARIKVRMKGTI
+721 ASIKVRIKDKV

-737 GRVIFNQV
+737 GRAIFNQV
-745 LPEEMNFV
+745 LPEDMNFV

-761 LGKIIAYIYRHF
+761 LGKIISYIYRQY
-773 GQKTAVKCLDDI
+773 GQDVAVKSLDHI
-785 KELGFHFATK
+785 KDLGFHYATL

-808 SEKDKIMEEA
+808 SEKDKILEEA
-818 EKNVLK
+818 EKRVSK
-824 IKEQYNYGLIMDEER
+824 IKEQFNYGLIMEEER
-839 EEKIITA
+839 VEKIITA
-846 WTEAAN
+846 WTDAAD
-852 NVVNAILSNLS
+852 NVVNAILNNLS

-908 FREGLTCLEYFIST
+908 FREGLSCLEYFIST

-951 DVIITEDDCGTS
+951 DVIITEEDCSTT
-963 DGVIVSDIKEDD
+963 DGVIVSDIQEDG

-983 RVVGRTAQEDI
+983 RIVGRTAQEDI
-994 INRETGEFIVKRGES
+994 IDHKNGELIVQRGTL
-1009 IDEKIAKKIVDA
+1009 IDEKIAKKISDS
-1021 GIKEVKIRSPLT
+1021 GIKEINIRSPLT

-1043 CYGKDLSTGKTVT
+1043 CYGKDLATGRMVT

-1108 PKKQAIISEING
+1108 PKKQAVISEING
-1120 YISEVKNEK
+1120 FIDEIKDEQKNT
-1129 ENLRKEIIVK
+1129 RKEIIIS
-1139 PETDENM
+1139 PETEEQTIKN
-1146 TKGKDNRKKI
+1146 KENRKKV
-1156 YYIPNDLRII
+1156 YFIPNDLRII
-1166 VQEGQKV
+1166 VEKDQKIS
-1173 TAGQRMTTGFI
+1173 AGQRLTTGFV

-1213 GVIIDDK
+1213 GVTIDDK

-1247 GELVYVSDFEQANKQ
+1247 GELVYVSDFEKANKQ
-1262 VMEENEKI
+1262 VIQENDEI
-1270 RNKNREL
+1270 RNRNRGL
-1277 LLNKRVAT
+1277 LLNKSLAT
-1285 PLTGNKGDKIIEA
+1285 SITGNKSELIIEK
-1298 NTVIDESIIKKIEN
+1298 NSVIDEGIMKRIEN
-1312 MENKGFEIIDEDGRS
+1312 TDYQSFDIIDEQGRL
-1327 NSIVQGEINFIDRII
+1327 NHIVQGEINFIDRMIDQIFI
-1342 GRNFIKALGS
+1342 GN
-1352 DDNMLEKEDAISE
+1352 LEP
-1365 NQKIE
+1365 NIE
-1370 LEELKGKKINREIA
+1370 LSQHRKNDEGTDGQIDFDSLRGNKINRETAILLVKNG
-1384 LNLVNYGIN
+1384 LNKV
-1393 RLRISKPEEINRLKG
+1393 RITKPEEVAKLAG
-1408 NMLAED
+1408 TMLAED
-1414 IFVPESNE
+1414 IKSNDGE
-1422 KILDANKLLEN
+1422 EAIIHANKILDDA
-1433 EDIEK
+1433 DIRNL
-1438 IIENQCEEVV
+1438 IDHQCEEVT
-1448 IWNNIKENNIKENLI
+1448 IWNDIKEVNIKENIISFIKED
-1463 SFVKEDIIGKNLGE
+1463 VIGQNLGQ
-1477 ELVDSKSQNTIA
+1477 ELRDPESDNIIA

-1509 DIPLDDGRYFSLEGR
+1509 DIPLEDGRFFSLEGR
-1524 TLEYIYQNLVGK
+1524 VLEYIYHNLIGK
-1536 VIAQNVVDQDSKE
+1536 IIAQDIIDKKNAE
-1549 VLIKAGDKITKKNAN
+1549 VLIPAGEKINKKNA
-1564 ILFQQNVENIKY
+1564 IEIFQQKVETVKY
-1576 RGEDS
+1576 RSEMS
-1581 QKERIPLIENIG
+1581 QQEKIHLIENIG
-1593 FIRRIKLPAVG
+1593 YIRRIKLPAIG

-1641 KVDHLFGLKEN
+1641 KVDHLYGLKEN

-1670 IEITSQY
+1670 IEISSLY
-1677 EEELEK
+1677 EEELEREALDEHHK
-1683 EAREHSEE
+1683 EEVFNQQGED
-1691 EKNENISTSIDKI
+1691 IVT
-1704 EKGENNNFDETKKED
+1704 ENNLNLFSQDES
-1719 IFPDYE
+1719 
-1725 NYN
+1725 

>member
-1 LETSERI
+1 LEISERI
-8 NAIAIGLASTEDIR
+8 NAITIGLASPEDIR

-120 IAPRNLEKI
+120 ISPRSLEKI

-143 VQETEENTSA
+143 VKKVNDNIENDYKEY
-153 NLSNEIIL
+153 LENEVIT
-161 ETEYKIHQMFK
+161 ETEYRIHKLYNENFEAELLYRVNQTKI
-172 PDFKAEQVYS
+172 
-182 INNLKHFPNK
+182 FPNK
-192 VGDIITEE
+192 IGDIINKEKIE
-200 ELNVLHK
+200 ELWRIF
-207 KYGKIFFNV
+207 GKIFFSV
-216 EQIIPESLEEED
+216 EQNLPYDTSHSDEKIDLDVENLEEEEVVEIKDKKED
-228 KTGNINLEES
+228 KTKNVPEIIQTDEKIDSEE
-238 NSIHID
+238 
-244 NENISEKSAQKEIA
+244 Q
-258 ENSDNKESKEIENKE
+258 
-273 VKEKEDITYKIVE
+273 ITYKILE
-286 IEGLI
+286 IDGLI
-291 SESKLAALLEEN
+291 SESRLSLLLEKDPG
-303 QSLSKRVSTA
+303 LSKRTTMA
-313 KQTIEESCYVVIN
+313 KQTIEESCYIVIN
-326 PGNTNLKIGEIIL
+326 QGNTNHKVGDIIL
-339 EMEYRLYSHY
+339 DSENRLYAYY
-349 DSEFRAGIGAEA
+349 DSDFRAEIGAEA
-361 IKNLLKEINL
+361 IKNLLKDINL

-411 WMIMDVLPV
+411 WMILDVLPV

-462 APDIIIKNEKRMLQE
+462 APDIIVKNEKRMLQE

-525 SGRSVIVAGPK
+525 SGRSVIVVGPK
-536 LKLHQCGLP
+536 LKLDQCGLP

-555 FVMHHLVKRELA
+555 FVMHHLVKKELA

-585 NILQDIIEE
+585 NILQEIVEE

-657 MLMLSSNNVLSPAN
+657 LLMLATNNVLSPAN

-677 PGQDIIL
+677 PSQDIIL
-684 GSYYLT
+684 GCYYLT
-690 MKEKGKKGEGK
+690 MKEKGSKGEGK
-701 IFSNPEEAIR
+701 IFANPEEAIR
-711 AQEDGYIDMH
+711 AKEEGYVDIH
-721 ARIKVRMKGTI
+721 ASVKVRIKGSI
-732 EETTV
+732 EETTT

-745 LPEEMNFV
+745 LPEDMKFV
-753 DLTITKKS
+753 DLTITKKT
-761 LGKIIAYIYRHF
+761 LARIISYIYRQY
-773 GQKTAVKCLDDI
+773 GPEIAVNCLDNI
-785 KELGFHFATK
+785 KDLGFHYATI
-795 SGITIGVVDLEIP
+795 SGITIGIIDLEIP
-808 SEKDKIMEEA
+808 SEKEKILEEA
-818 EKNVLK
+818 EKNVTK
-824 IKEQYNYGLIMDEER
+824 IKEQFNYGLIMEEER
-839 EEKIITA
+839 IEKIINA
-846 WTEAAN
+846 WTDAADK
-852 NVVNAILSNLS
+852 VVNAILSNLN

-868 YMMADS
+868 YMMTDS

-894 DPSGKIIEFPIRSN
+894 DPSGKIIEFPIQSN
-908 FREGLTCLEYFIST
+908 FREGLSCLEYFIST

-951 DVIITEDDCGTS
+951 DVIITEEDCGTN
-963 DGVIVSDIKEDD
+963 DGILISNIQVDG
-975 NIIEKLEE
+975 NIIEKIEE
-983 RVVGRTAQEDI
+983 RIVGRIAQEDVI
-994 INRETGEFIVKRGES
+994 DSENGEVFVRRGEM
-1009 IDEKIAKKIVDA
+1009 INEKIAKKIIDS

-1043 CYGKDLSTGKTVT
+1043 CYGKDLAMGKLVT

-1108 PKKQAIISEING
+1108 PKKQAVISEING
-1120 YISEVKNEK
+1120 FVDRIKDDK
-1129 ENLRKEIIVK
+1129 ESFRKEIVIR
-1139 PETDENM
+1139 PETEM
-1146 TKGKDNRKKI
+1146 SSGKNREIKKKV
-1156 YYIPNDLRII
+1156 YIIPKDLRII
-1166 VQEGQKV
+1166 VQERQKI
-1173 TAGQRMTTGFI
+1173 TAGQKLTTGFI

-1190 RIQGIKAVQK
+1190 RIQGIKTVQK

-1213 GVIIDDK
+1213 GVTINDK

-1234 IYVKSSRDSDLLS
+1234 IYIKASRDSDLLS
-1247 GELVYVSDFEQANKQ
+1247 GELVYVSDFEQANRK
-1262 VMEENEKI
+1262 VTLENEEI
-1270 RNKNREL
+1270 RDRNRVL
-1277 LLNKRVAT
+1277 LLNKV
-1285 PLTGNKGDKIIEA
+1285 LVNCITGNKGEILIDK
-1298 NTVIDESIIKKIEN
+1298 NTVIDENIIRKIEN
-1312 MENKGFEIIDEDGRS
+1312 SEYLNFDVMDEQGRI
-1327 NSIVQGEINFIDRII
+1327 NNIVQGEINFIERIKGHI
-1342 GRNFIKALGS
+1342 LI
-1352 DDNMLEKEDAISE
+1352 DAISKDIID
-1365 NQKIE
+1365 NKNIDADGSDKFNLQKFS
-1370 LEELKGKKINREIA
+1370 GNKITREDV
-1384 LNLVNYGIN
+1384 LDLVKNGIN
-1393 RLRISKPEEINRLKG
+1393 RVKIFNPEIKNKLIGK
-1408 NMLAED
+1408 MVTQD
-1414 IFVPESNE
+1414 IKENDKQIVIIPAN
-1422 KILDANKLLEN
+1422 KILDEN
-1433 EDIEK
+1433 DIEK
-1438 IIENQCEEVV
+1438 IIDYQCEKIT
-1448 IWNNIKENNIKENLI
+1448 IWSDIKEINIKENLI
-1463 SFVKEDIIGKNLGE
+1463 SFTKEDVIGMNLSE
-1477 ELVDSKSQNTIA
+1477 ELRDPKTGNVIA
-1489 DKSQPVSKNIIRKA
+1489 DAKQPVSKNIVRKA

-1509 DIPLDDGRYFSLEGR
+1509 DIPLEDGRFFSLEGR
-1524 TLEYIYQNLVGK
+1524 TLDYIYHNLIGK
-1536 VIAQNVVDQDSKE
+1536 IIAQDIIDKNTGE
-1549 VLIKAGDKITKKNAN
+1549 TIIPAGDKITKNNAN
-1564 ILFQQNVENIKY
+1564 IFFQQNVELVKY
-1576 RGEDS
+1576 RTENS
-1581 QKERIPLIENIG
+1581 LQETISLIENIG
-1593 FIRRIKLPAVG
+1593 FMKRIKLPAVG

-1621 LSAASFQRTTHVLTN
+1621 LSGASFQRTTHVLTN

-1641 KVDHLFGLKEN
+1641 KVDYLYGLKEN

-1657 IIPSGTGLPRYRD
+1657 IIPAGTGLAQYRD
-1670 IEITSQY
+1670 VEITSEY

-1683 EAREHSEE
+1683 EVQEETKEE
-1691 EKNENISTSIDKI
+1691 EIIDHPDNNIASKPENINDDNH
-1704 EKGENNNFDETKKED
+1704 EKD
-1719 IFPDYE
+1719 
-1725 NYN
+1725 

>member
-1 LETSERI
+1 MWLDIPERI
-8 NAIAIGLASTEDIR
+8 NSITIGLASNEEIR

-120 IAPRNLEKI
+120 ISPRNLEKI
-129 LYFAPDRRREQLYE
+129 LYFAPDRRREQMYGVKQNEDEDNLY
-143 VQETEENTSA
+143 VSDV
-153 NLSNEIIL
+153 IL
-161 ETEYKIHQMFK
+161 ETEYKIHQMYK
-172 PDFKAEQVYS
+172 PDFKAEPIYR
-182 INNLKHFPNK
+182 INQHKKFPYK
-192 VGDIITEE
+192 VGDIIDAEKLS
-200 ELNVLHK
+200 ELQDI
-207 KYGKIFFNV
+207 YGKIYFTV
-216 EQIIPESLEEED
+216 EKLISDEYNEEIEEDDVDYEDTDEKDIEAGNEDKQTQEEEIAPNQSDLDNNDNLDSLE
-228 KTGNINLEES
+228 
-238 NSIHID
+238 
-244 NENISEKSAQKEIA
+244 
-258 ENSDNKESKEIENKE
+258 
-273 VKEKEDITYKIVE
+273 YKIIE

-291 SESKLAALLEEN
+291 VESKLKALLEKDEGI
-303 QSLSKRVSTA
+303 SKRTTMA
-313 KQTIEESCYVVIN
+313 KQTMEESCYIVIR
-326 PGNTNLKIGEIIL
+326 PGSTNLKTGDIL
-339 EMEYRLYSHY
+339 LESEQRLFSNY
-349 DSEFRAGIGAEA
+349 DPEFYAGIGAEA

-371 DSLNMELREELK
+371 DSLNMEIREELK
-383 RSSGQK
+383 HSTGQK

-396 LQIIEAFRKSHCKPE
+396 LQIVEAFRKSHCKPE
-411 WMIMDVLPV
+411 WMVMDVLPV

-555 FVMHHLVKRELA
+555 FVMHHLVKREFA

-585 NILQDIIEE
+585 NILEEIISE

-628 ACPAFNADFDG
+628 SCPAFNADFDG

-657 MLMLSSNNVLSPAN
+657 TLMLSSHNILSPAN

-677 PGQDIIL
+677 PAQDIVL
-684 GSYYLT
+684 GCYYLT
-690 MKEKGKKGEGK
+690 MKEKGQKGEGML
-701 IFSNPEEAIR
+701 FASPEEAMRAEEEGYVDLHAKVKIR
-711 AQEDGYIDMH
+711 VKGDIEDT
-721 ARIKVRMKGTI
+721 TI
-732 EETTV
+732 

-745 LPEEMNFV
+745 LPEDMKFV

-761 LGKIIAYIYRHF
+761 LAKIISYIYRHF
-773 GQKTAVKCLDDI
+773 GQDVAVECLDNI
-785 KELGFHFATK
+785 KQLGFHYATT
-795 SGITIGVVDLEIP
+795 SGISIGVVDLEIP
-808 SEKDKIMEEA
+808 SEKDKIVEEA
-818 EKNVLK
+818 ERKVSK
-824 IKEQYNYGLIMDEER
+824 IKEQFNYGLIMDEER

-846 WTEAAN
+846 WTDAAN
-852 NVVNAILSNLS
+852 NVVSAILSNLS

-868 YMMADS
+868 FMMADS

-908 FREGLTCLEYFIST
+908 FREGLSCLEYFIST

-942 TRRLIDVAQ
+942 TRRLVDVAQ
-951 DVIITEDDCGTS
+951 DVIITEDDCGTT
-963 DGVIVSDIKEDD
+963 DGVVVTDIQEDG
-975 NIIEKLEE
+975 NVIEKLEE
-983 RVVGRTAQEDI
+983 RIVGRTAQEDVIDQKKGEI
-994 INRETGEFIVKRGES
+994 IVHRGDS
-1009 IDEKIAKKIVDA
+1009 IDEKIAKKISDA
-1021 GIKEVKIRSPLT
+1021 GIKEVNIRSPLT
-1033 CASKQGICAK
+1033 CSSKQGICAK
-1043 CYGKDLSTGKTVT
+1043 CYGKDVATGKVVT

-1094 LGLPRVEQL
+1094 LGLPRIEQL

-1108 PKKQAIISEING
+1108 PKKQAVISEING
-1120 YISEVKNEK
+1120 YVYQLKNDQQDV
-1129 ENLRKEIIVK
+1129 RKEVIIK
-1139 PETDENM
+1139 PEDESETIKN
-1146 TKGKDNRKKI
+1146 KDSKKKI
-1156 YYIPNDLRII
+1156 YVIPQDLRII
-1166 VQEGQKV
+1166 VEEGQKV

-1190 RIQGIKAVQK
+1190 KIQGIKAVQK

-1213 GVIIDDK
+1213 GVTINDK

-1234 IYVKSSRDSDLLS
+1234 IYVRSSRDSDLLS
-1247 GELVYVSDFEQANKQ
+1247 GELVYVSDFEKANKQ
-1262 VMEENEKI
+1262 VAKENEEI
-1270 RNKNREL
+1270 RRKNREL
-1277 LLNKRVAT
+1277 LSDKKLVSPVVGA
-1285 PLTGNKGDKIIEA
+1285 KGEVVIEKD
-1298 NTVIDESIIKKIEN
+1298 NILDENNIRKIEN
-1312 MENKGFEIIDEDGRS
+1312 AEYQGFDIIDEQGRK
-1327 NSIVQGEINFIDRII
+1327 NHIIQGKMNFIEKITDYIFIDTASRQNKEYIENIHTDNNDILDVGKLIGNKITKDIAIRMVKQGIHQVKIGNPQEVEKLKGNVLAEDIKMSDSDEVII
-1342 GRNFIKALGS
+1342 HSNKI
-1352 DDNMLEKEDAISE
+1352 LEKEDIDRIVE
-1365 NQKIE
+1365 LQCEKIE
-1370 LEELKGKKINREIA
+1370 
-1384 LNLVNYGIN
+1384 V
-1393 RLRISKPEEINRLKG
+1393 
-1408 NMLAED
+1408 
-1414 IFVPESNE
+1414 
-1422 KILDANKLLEN
+1422 
-1433 EDIEK
+1433 
-1438 IIENQCEEVV
+1438 
-1448 IWNNIKENNIKENLI
+1448 WNNIKEINIKENLI
-1463 SFVKEDIIGKNLGE
+1463 SFVKEDVIGKALGE
-1477 ELVDSKSQNTIA
+1477 DLKDPESDNIIA
-1489 DKSQPVSKNIIRKA
+1489 DKAQPVSKNIIRKA

-1509 DIPLDDGRYFSLEGR
+1509 DIPLEDGRFFSLEGR
-1524 TLEYIYQNLVGK
+1524 TLEYIYNNLVGK
-1536 VIAQNVVDQDSKE
+1536 IIAQDILDKNTNAIVV
-1549 VLIKAGDKITKKNAN
+1549 KAGEKITKKNAN
-1564 ILFQQNVENIKY
+1564 VIFQQNIETIKY
-1576 RGEDS
+1576 RSENTK
-1581 QKERIPLIENIG
+1581 KETVSLIEDIG
-1593 FIRRIKLPAVG
+1593 YMSRIKLPAVG

-1641 KVDHLFGLKEN
+1641 KIDNLYGLKEN
-1652 VIIGN
+1652 VIIGS
-1657 IIPSGTGLPRYRD
+1657 IIPSGTGLPQYRD

-1677 EEELEK
+1677 EEELNKEK
-1683 EAREHSEE
+1683 QRYEE
-1691 EKNENISTSIDKI
+1691 EMKKNREYEYENDFNVYESDA
-1704 EKGENNNFDETKKED
+1704 ENKS
-1719 IFPDYE
+1719 FPDDTNKE
-1725 NYN
+1725 I

>member
-1 LETSERI
+1 MVIENGEVIRLEISERI
-8 NAIAIGLASTEDIR
+8 NAIAIGLASSEDIR
-22 KWSYGEVK
+22 KWSFGEVK

-111 PSPLALLLN
+111 PSPLSLLLN
-120 IAPRNLEKI
+120 ISPRSLEKI

-143 VQETEENTSA
+143 IKNFNENTGNGYNDYLERKIITETEFKIHKIYN
-153 NLSNEIIL
+153 SNFDAEILYRVNQLKIFP
-161 ETEYKIHQMFK
+161 YKI
-172 PDFKAEQVYS
+172 
-182 INNLKHFPNK
+182 
-192 VGDIITEE
+192 GDIIDQEKLN
-200 ELNVLHK
+200 ELQNK
-207 KYGKIFFNV
+207 FGKLFFTV
-216 EQIIPESLEEED
+216 EQNLPYEPYFEPEDEIDLENESPMGQEPVD
-228 KTGNINLEES
+228 LMNKKNDFHQVLTVGDTEINE
-238 NSIHID
+238 
-244 NENISEKSAQKEIA
+244 Q
-258 ENSDNKESKEIENKE
+258 
-273 VKEKEDITYKIVE
+273 VTYKILE
-286 IEGLI
+286 IDGLI
-291 SESKLAALLEEN
+291 TESRLIPLLELEPG
-303 QSLSKRVSTA
+303 LSKRTTMA

-326 PGNTNLKIGEIIL
+326 PGNTHHKAGDIIL
-339 EMEYRLYSHY
+339 ELENRLYSHY
-349 DSEFRAGIGAEA
+349 DSNFRAEIGAEG
-361 IKNLLKEINL
+361 IKNLLKNINL
-371 DSLNMELREELK
+371 DSLNLELREELK
-383 RSSGQK
+383 HSSGQK

-396 LQIIEAFRKSHCKPE
+396 LQIIEAFRKSHGRPE
-411 WMIMDVLPV
+411 WMILDVLPV

-477 AVDALID
+477 AVDALIN

-525 SGRSVIVAGPK
+525 SGRSVIVVGPK
-536 LKLHQCGLP
+536 LKLNQCGLP

-555 FVMHHLVKRELA
+555 FVMHHLVKRKLA

-573 KKLVEQESPEVW
+573 KKLIEQEYPEIW
-585 NILQDIIEE
+585 NILQEIVED

-657 MLMLSSNNVLSPAN
+657 MLMLATNNVLSPAN
-671 GAPIAL
+671 GIPIAL

-684 GSYYLT
+684 GCYYLT
-690 MKEKGKKGEGK
+690 MKEKGIKGEGK
-701 IFSNPEEAIR
+701 IFANPEEAIR
-711 AQEDGYIDMH
+711 AQEEGLVDIH
-721 ARIKVRMKGTI
+721 AIVKVRVKGMI
-732 EETTV
+732 EDTTV

-745 LPEEMNFV
+745 LPEDMKFV
-753 DLTITKKS
+753 DLTITKKA
-761 LGKIIAYIYRHF
+761 LARIISYLYRQY
-773 GQKTAVKCLDDI
+773 GQDVTVNCLDNI
-785 KELGFHFATK
+785 KELGFHYATT

-808 SEKDKIMEEA
+808 SEKEKILEEA
-818 EKNVLK
+818 EINVSK
-824 IKEQYNYGLIMDEER
+824 IKEQFNYGLIMEEER
-839 EEKIITA
+839 VEKIINA
-846 WTEAAN
+846 WTNAADK
-852 NVVNAILSNLS
+852 VVTAILSNLS

-908 FREGLTCLEYFIST
+908 FREGLSCLEYFIST

-951 DVIITEDDCGTS
+951 DVIITEDDCGTN
-963 DGVIVSDIKEDD
+963 DGVYVSDIQEDG

-983 RVVGRTAQEDI
+983 RIVGRIAQEDI
-994 INRETGEFIVKRGES
+994 IDSESGEAIVQRGEL
-1009 IDEKIAKKIVDA
+1009 IDEKIAKRITDL

-1033 CASKQGICAK
+1033 CASKQGICVK
-1043 CYGKDLSTGKTVT
+1043 CYGKDLASGKLVT

-1108 PKKQAIISEING
+1108 PKKQAVISEING
-1120 YISEVKNEK
+1120 FVDQIKDEPDSF
-1129 ENLRKEIIVK
+1129 RKEIVIR
-1139 PETDENM
+1139 PETDQLSVKNKEI
-1146 TKGKDNRKKI
+1146 KKKT
-1156 YYIPNDLRII
+1156 YSIPKDLRVIAE
-1166 VQEGQKV
+1166 EGQKIV
-1173 TAGQRMTTGFI
+1173 AGQKLTTGFI

-1213 GVIIDDK
+1213 GVTINDK

-1234 IYVKSSRDSDLLS
+1234 IYVRSSRDSDLLS
-1247 GELVYVSDFEQANKQ
+1247 GELVYVPDFEQANKK
-1262 VMEENEKI
+1262 VALENDEI
-1270 RNKNREL
+1270 RNRNREL
-1277 LLNKRVAT
+1277 LLNKTLVNC
-1285 PLTGNKGDKIIEA
+1285 LTGNKNDSIIEK
-1298 NTVIDESIIKKIEN
+1298 NTVIDENIIKKIEN
-1312 MENKGFEIIDEDGRS
+1312 LECQNFEIMDENGDIDI
-1327 NSIVQGEINFIDRII
+1327 IVQGEINFIERVKNHI
-1342 GRNFIKALGS
+1342 FIKNISKKSLDISNNEESNKSSLQKLIGNKIS
-1352 DDNMLEKEDAISE
+1352 KELVLDLI
-1365 NQKIE
+1365 N
-1370 LEELKGKKINREIA
+1370 KGVNKLRILDPEIK
-1384 LNLVNYGIN
+1384 N
-1393 RLRISKPEEINRLKG
+1393 RLIGKMI
-1408 NMLAED
+1408 AQD
-1414 IFVPESNE
+1414 IMEHDEQNLM
-1422 KILDANKLLEN
+1422 IAANTVLTEN
-1433 EDIEK
+1433 DVDR
-1438 IIENQCEEVV
+1438 IIENQCKKIEVWSD
-1448 IWNNIKENNIKENLI
+1448 IKEINIKENML
-1463 SFVKEDIIGKNLGE
+1463 SFTKEDVIGKKLGE
-1477 ELVDSKSQNTIA
+1477 ELRDPISENIIA
-1489 DKSQPVSKNIIRKA
+1489 DKGQPVSKNIIRKA

-1509 DIPLDDGRYFSLEGR
+1509 DIPLEDGYFFSLEGR
-1524 TLEYIYQNLVGK
+1524 TLDYIYHNLIGK
-1536 VIAQNVVDQDSKE
+1536 IIAQDIVDAQSGE
-1549 VLIKAGDKITKKNAN
+1549 TLLSAGEKITKNNAN
-1564 ILFQQNVENIKY
+1564 IFFQQNIETVMYRTENSKQETI
-1576 RGEDS
+1576 R
-1581 QKERIPLIENIG
+1581 LMENVG
-1593 FIRRIKLPAVG
+1593 YMKRIKLPAVG

-1621 LSAASFQRTTHVLTN
+1621 LSGASFQRTTHVLTN

-1641 KVDHLFGLKEN
+1641 KIDYLYGLKEN

-1657 IIPSGTGLPRYRD
+1657 MIPAGTGLTKYRE
-1670 IEITSQY
+1670 IEVTSEY
-1677 EEELEK
+1677 EEELERESAEEIEREAINEQDQQEPSLISK
-1683 EAREHSEE
+1683 EES
-1691 EKNENISTSIDKI
+1691 N
-1704 EKGENNNFDETKKED
+1704 KED
-1719 IFPDYE
+1719 TQ
-1725 NYN
+1725 N

>member
-1 LETSERI
+1 MWLEIPERI
-8 NAIAIGLASTEDIR
+8 NAIAIGLASTEEIR
-22 KWSYGEVK
+22 RWSYGEVK

-120 IAPRNLEKI
+120 ISPRNLEKV
-129 LYFAPDRRREQLYE
+129 LYFAPDRRREQLYGI
-143 VQETEENTSA
+143 QKTEDGN
-153 NLSNEIIL
+153 NLVSDIIL
-161 ETEYKIHQMFK
+161 ETEYKIHQMFR
-172 PDFKAEQVYS
+172 PDVIAEPVYRV
-182 INNLKHFPNK
+182 NQLKKFPHK
-192 VGDIITEE
+192 VGDIISEDRLV
-200 ELNVLHK
+200 ELQE

-216 EQIIPESLEEED
+216 EQMIPEGLKEQDEEKEN
-228 KTGNINLEES
+228 TG
-238 NSIHID
+238 ID
-244 NENISEKSAQKEIA
+244 IEI
-258 ENSDNKESKEIENKE
+258 DHEIEQQKVQQGQKRTSETNDDSDELKE
-273 VKEKEDITYKIVE
+273 RINYKIVE

-291 SESKLAALLEEN
+291 SESKLTILLEKDQE
-303 QSLSKRVSTA
+303 LSKRTTMA
-313 KQTIEESCYVVIN
+313 KQTMEESCYVVIH
-326 PGNTNLKIGEIIL
+326 PGSTNLNIGDIIL
-339 EMEYRLYSHY
+339 ETEYRLYSHY
-349 DSEFRAGIGAEA
+349 DLKFRAGIGAEA
-361 IKNLLKEINL
+361 VKDLLKEINL
-371 DSLNMELREELK
+371 DSLNMEIREGLK
-383 RSSGQK
+383 HSSGQK

-396 LQIIEAFRKSHCKPE
+396 LQIVEAFRKSHCRPE

-585 NILQDIIEE
+585 NILEEIIKD

-628 ACPAFNADFDG
+628 SCPAFNADFDG

-657 MLMLSSNNVLSPAN
+657 ILMLSSHNILSPAN
-671 GAPIAL
+671 GTPIAL
-677 PGQDIIL
+677 PAQDIVL
-684 GSYYLT
+684 GCYYLT
-690 MKEKGKKGEGK
+690 MKEKGQKGEGK
-701 IFSNPEEAIR
+701 FFSNPNEAIR
-711 AQEDGYIDMH
+711 AQEEGYIDMH
-721 ARIKVRMKGTI
+721 SQIKIRIKGNI
-732 EETTV
+732 EDTTV
-737 GRVIFNQV
+737 GRVIFNQI
-745 LPEEMNFV
+745 LPEDMKFV

-761 LGKIIAYIYRHF
+761 LAKIISYIYRHF
-773 GQKTAVKCLDDI
+773 GQDLAVKCLDDVKDI
-785 KELGFHFATK
+785 GFHYATL

-808 SEKDKIMEEA
+808 SEKDKIIEEA
-818 EKNVLK
+818 EKSVSK
-824 IKEQYNYGLIMDEER
+824 IKEQFNYGLIMEEER

-846 WTEAAN
+846 WTNAAN
-852 NVVNAILSNLS
+852 NVVNAILNNLS

-908 FREGLTCLEYFIST
+908 FREGLSCLEYFIST

-942 TRRLIDVAQ
+942 TRRLVDVAQ
-951 DVIITEDDCGTS
+951 DVIITEQDCGTN
-963 DGVIVSDIKEDD
+963 DGVIVSDIQEDG

-983 RVVGRTAQEDI
+983 RIVGRTAQEDI
-994 INRETGEFIVKRGES
+994 INREKGEVIVNRGES

-1021 GIKEVKIRSPLT
+1021 GIKEVEIRSPLT

-1043 CYGKDLSTGKTVT
+1043 CYGKDVATGKKVI

-1094 LGLPRVEQL
+1094 LGLPRIEQL

-1108 PKKQAIISEING
+1108 PKKQAVISEING
-1120 YISEVKNEK
+1120 YIDQLKNDQQDIRKEVVVRPEAEENIIKNK
-1129 ENLRKEIIVK
+1129 EN
-1139 PETDENM
+1139 
-1146 TKGKDNRKKI
+1146 KKI
-1156 YYIPNDLRII
+1156 NYFIPSDLRII
-1166 VQEGQKV
+1166 VEEGQKV
-1173 TAGQRMTTGFI
+1173 KAGQRLTTGFV

-1190 RIQGIKAVQK
+1190 RIQGIKEVQK

-1213 GVIIDDK
+1213 GVTINDK

-1234 IYVKSSRDSDLLS
+1234 IYVRSSRDSDLLS
-1247 GELVYVSDFEQANKQ
+1247 GELVYVSDFEQENKQ
-1262 VMEENEKI
+1262 VMQENEGI
-1270 RNKNREL
+1270 RNKNRRL
-1277 LLNKRVAT
+1277 LLNKRLDT
-1285 PLTGNKGDKIIEA
+1285 SLTGNKGESFIEKDIIFDE
-1298 NTVIDESIIKKIEN
+1298 NTIRKIEN
-1312 MENKGFEIIDEDGRS
+1312 TDYHNFDIIDEKGRV
-1327 NSIVQGEINFIDRII
+1327 NHIIQGEINFIDRIVNHIFI
-1342 GRNFIKALGS
+1342 GALSQDNQNES
-1352 DDNMLEKEDAISE
+1352 DGNLKKNETIDLEKLIGTKITREMAIE
-1365 NQKIE
+1365 FVNQ
-1370 LEELKGKKINREIA
+1370 
-1384 LNLVNYGIN
+1384 GIN
-1393 RLRISKPEEINRLKG
+1393 RLRISKPEEVEKLKG

-1414 IFVPESNE
+1414 IKAPDSQDIIIHANQ
-1422 KILDANKLLEN
+1422 ILDEN
-1433 EDIEK
+1433 DIQK
-1438 IIENQCEEVV
+1438 IVEHQCEKVK
-1448 IWNNIKENNIKENLI
+1448 IWNDIKEINIKENLI
-1463 SFVKEDIIGKNLGE
+1463 SIIKEDVIGKNLGE
-1477 ELVDSKSQNTIA
+1477 ELRDPESDNIIA
-1489 DKSQPVSKNIIRKA
+1489 DKAQPVSKNIIRKA

-1509 DIPLDDGRYFSLEGR
+1509 DIPLEDGRFFSLEGR
-1524 TLEYIYQNLVGK
+1524 ALEHIYHNLVGK
-1536 VIAQNVVDQDSKE
+1536 TIAQDIIDKKTEKVIVS
-1549 VLIKAGDKITKKNAN
+1549 AGEKITKKNAN
-1564 ILFQQNVENIKY
+1564 ALFQQNIETIKY
-1576 RGEDS
+1576 QSESS
-1581 QKERIPLIENIG
+1581 QQEIISLIEDIG
-1593 FIRRIKLPAVG
+1593 YMKRIKLPAVG

-1641 KVDHLFGLKEN
+1641 KVDYLYGLKEN

-1657 IIPSGTGLPRYRD
+1657 IIPSGTGLSRYRD
-1670 IEITSQY
+1670 IEISSQY
-1677 EEELEK
+1677 EEDLEK
-1683 EAREHSEE
+1683 EAIKQKEE
-1691 EKNENISTSIDKI
+1691 ENKRNLDFSKVMDEDSNILDQ
-1704 EKGENNNFDETKKED
+1704 DELINKED
-1719 IFPDYE
+1719 
-1725 NYN
+1725 

>member
-1 LETSERI
+1 MEISEKI
-8 NAIAIGLASTEDIR
+8 SAIAIGLASPEDIR
-22 KWSYGEVK
+22 RWSFGEVK

-111 PSPLALLLN
+111 PSPLSLLLN
-120 IAPRNLEKI
+120 ITPRNLEKI

-143 VQETEENTSA
+143 S
-153 NLSNEIIL
+153 
-161 ETEYKIHQMFK
+161 KG
-172 PDFKAEQVYS
+172 
-182 INNLKHFPNK
+182 
-192 VGDIITEE
+192 VGDSLEGDSFDDYFENKIITETEFRIHKIYNSDFNAELLYRVNQLKVFPHKIGEIITHEKLE
-200 ELNVLHK
+200 ELQDIF
-207 KYGKIFFNV
+207 GKLFFTV
-216 EQIIPESLEEED
+216 EQYLPYESNVTLDEGNRSDEED
-228 KTGNINLEES
+228 EEKLK
-238 NSIHID
+238 H
-244 NENISEKSAQKEIA
+244 NEI
-258 ENSDNKESKEIENKE
+258 
-273 VKEKEDITYKIVE
+273 KEKKEEAPEITYLDEKTEQDKPNNYKIIE
-286 IEGLI
+286 IDGLI
-291 SESKLAALLEEN
+291 SESKLAPLLEQEPG
-303 QSLSKRVSTA
+303 LSKRTTMA
-313 KQTIEESCYVVIN
+313 KQTIEESCYVIIN
-326 PGNTNLKIGEIIL
+326 PGETNHKVGDIIL
-339 EMEYRLYSHY
+339 ELEKRLYSLY
-349 DSEFRAGIGAEA
+349 DTDFKAGIGAEA
-361 IKNLLKEINL
+361 IKNLLKDISL

-396 LQIIEAFRKSHCKPE
+396 LQIIEAFRKSQGKPE
-411 WMIMDVLPV
+411 WMILDVLPV

-451 NNRLKRLLELG
+451 NNRLKRLLELS

-477 AVDALID
+477 AVDALIN

-525 SGRSVIVAGPK
+525 SGRSVIVVGPK
-536 LKLHQCGLP
+536 LKLNQCGLP

-555 FVMHHLVKRELA
+555 FVMHHLVKRKLA

-573 KKLVEQESPEVW
+573 KKLIEQESPEIW
-585 NILQDIIEE
+585 NILQEIVEE
-594 HPVLLNRAPT
+594 RPVLLNRAPT

-657 MLMLSSNNVLSPAN
+657 MLMLATNNVLSPAN
-671 GAPIAL
+671 GIPIAL
-677 PGQDIIL
+677 PSQDIIL
-684 GSYYLT
+684 GCYYLT
-690 MKEKGKKGEGK
+690 MKVKGTKGEGK
-701 IFSNPEEAIR
+701 IFANPEEAIR
-711 AQEDGYIDMH
+711 AVEEGYVDVH
-721 ARIKVRMKGTI
+721 ATVKIRIKENI
-732 EETTV
+732 EETTI
-737 GRVIFNQV
+737 GRVIFNQI
-745 LPEEMNFV
+745 LPKDMKFV
-753 DLTITKKS
+753 DLTITKKA
-761 LGKIIAYIYRHF
+761 LARIISYLYRQY
-773 GQKTAVKCLDDI
+773 GQEITVTCLDNI
-785 KELGFHFATK
+785 KDLGFNFATK
-795 SGITIGVVDLEIP
+795 SGITIGIVDLEIP
-808 SEKDKIMEEA
+808 SEKEKILEEA
-818 EKNVLK
+818 EIEVAK
-824 IKEQYNYGLIMDEER
+824 IKEQFNYGLIMEEER
-839 EEKIITA
+839 VEKIINA
-846 WTEAAN
+846 WTDAADK
-852 NVVNAILSNLS
+852 VVTAILSHLR

-908 FREGLTCLEYFIST
+908 FREGLSCLEYFIST

-951 DVIITEDDCGTS
+951 DVIITEEDCGTN
-963 DGVIVSDIKEDD
+963 DGVFVSDIQEDG

-983 RVVGRTAQEDI
+983 RIVGRIAQEDVVDS
-994 INRETGEFIVKRGES
+994 ESGEVLVHRGEI
-1009 IDEKIAKKIVDA
+1009 IDEKIAKKITDS
-1021 GIKEVKIRSPLT
+1021 GIKEVMIRSPLT
-1033 CASKQGICAK
+1033 CASKQGLCVN
-1043 CYGKDLSTGKTVT
+1043 CYGKDLATGKMVT

-1120 YISEVKNEK
+1120 FVDQIKDEPEAFRKN
-1129 ENLRKEIIVK
+1129 IIIK
-1139 PETDENM
+1139 PETETLPVKN
-1146 TKGKDNRKKI
+1146 KEAKNKI
-1156 YYIPNDLRII
+1156 YAIPKDLRII
-1166 VQEGQKV
+1166 VEEGQKII
-1173 TAGQRMTTGFI
+1173 AGQKLTTGFI

-1190 RIQGIKAVQK
+1190 RIQGIKAVQR

-1213 GVIIDDK
+1213 GVTINDK

-1234 IYVKSSRDSDLLS
+1234 IYIRSSRDSDLLS
-1247 GELVYVSDFEQANKQ
+1247 GELVYIPDFEQANKKVAQ
-1262 VMEENEKI
+1262 ENEKI
-1270 RNKNREL
+1270 RYKNREL
-1277 LLNKRVAT
+1277 LLNKTLVNC
-1285 PLTGNKGDKIIEA
+1285 LTGSKNENI
-1298 NTVIDESIIKKIEN
+1298 IDENTLINENVIKKIESSECKSFDVLDN
-1312 MENKGFEIIDEDGRS
+1312 QGNI
-1327 NSIVQGEINFIDRII
+1327 NNIVQGEINFIERIKDRI
-1342 GRNFIKALGS
+1342 FISNISNDFETTTNNNDIESNKPDLQKFSGS
-1352 DDNMLEKEDAISE
+1352 RIT
-1365 NQKIE
+1365 
-1370 LEELKGKKINREIA
+1370 REIA
-1384 LNLVNYGIN
+1384 IELVKNGIN
-1393 RLRISKPEEINRLKG
+1393 RVRVFNPGIKTKLMGK
-1408 NMLAED
+1408 MVAQD
-1414 IFVPESNE
+1414 IKDSN
-1422 KILDANKLLEN
+1422 KKSVIIPANTILSEY
-1433 EDIEK
+1433 DIDN
-1438 IIENQCEEVV
+1438 IIENQYKEIVV
-1448 IWNNIKENNIKENLI
+1448 WSDIKEINIKENLI
-1463 SFVKEDIIGKNLGE
+1463 SFIKDDVIGKKLGE
-1477 ELVDSKSQNTIA
+1477 ELRDAERENVIA
-1489 DKSQPVSKNIIRKA
+1489 DSGQTISKNIIRKA

-1509 DIPLDDGRYFSLEGR
+1509 DISLEDGHFFSLEGR
-1524 TLEYIYQNLVGK
+1524 TLDYIYHNLIGK
-1536 VIAQNVVDQDSKE
+1536 IVAQDIIDTHTGE
-1549 VLIKAGDKITKKNAN
+1549 ILISAGEKITKNNAN
-1564 ILFQQNVENIKY
+1564 IFFQHNIEQIMY
-1576 RGEDS
+1576 RTEHS
-1581 QKERIPLIENIG
+1581 LQESILLMENIG
-1593 FIRRIKLPAVG
+1593 FMKRIKLPAVG

-1621 LSAASFQRTTHVLTN
+1621 LSGASFQRTTHVLTN

-1641 KVDHLFGLKEN
+1641 KIDYLYGLKEN

-1657 IIPSGTGLPRYRD
+1657 MIPAGTGLSKYREV
-1670 IEITSQY
+1670 EITSQY

-1683 EAREHSEE
+1683 EAL
-1691 EKNENISTSIDKI
+1691 
-1704 EKGENNNFDETKKED
+1704 KED
-1719 IFPDYE
+1719 IEE
-1725 NYN
+1725 NIIEQQDNNNSVIKK

>member
-1 LETSERI
+1 MDISKRI
-8 NAIAIGLASTEDIR
+8 NAITIGLASPEDIR

-95 IELACPVSHVW
+95 IDLACPVSHVW

-120 IAPRNLEKI
+120 ISPRSLEKI

-143 VQETEENTSA
+143 IQKMDDDSENA
-153 NLSNEIIL
+153 GRIFFENEVIT
-161 ETEYKIHQMFK
+161 ETEYKIHKMYN
-172 PDFKAEQVYS
+172 PDFNAELLYRIKQTKIFS
-182 INNLKHFPNK
+182 HK
-192 VGDIITEE
+192 VGDIINKDRLL
-200 ELNVLHK
+200 ELQEIF
-207 KYGKIFFNV
+207 GKLFFTV
-216 EQIIPESLEEED
+216 EQNLPYDLTRQEAEFDIDDED
-228 KTGNINLEES
+228 FV
-238 NSIHID
+238 ID
-244 NENISEKSAQKEIA
+244 EIGDA
-258 ENSDNKESKEIENKE
+258 KESKDKSEATSEKASEIAQAE
-273 VKEKEDITYKIVE
+273 EKSEQIGEINYRILE

-291 SESKLAALLEEN
+291 PESKLADLQEQEPGLAKKTTL
-303 QSLSKRVSTA
+303 A
-313 KQTIEESCYVVIN
+313 KQTVEETCYVVIN
-326 PGNTNLKIGEIIL
+326 PKNTNHKVGDIIL
-339 EMEYRLYSHY
+339 ESENRLHNYY
-349 DSEFRAGIGAEA
+349 DPEFQAGVGAEA
-361 IKNLLKEINL
+361 IRNLLKDLNL

-383 RSSGQK
+383 HSSGQK
-389 AKKMIKR
+389 AKKTIRR
-396 LQIIEAFRKSHCKPE
+396 LQIIDAFRKSNSKPE
-411 WMIMDVLPV
+411 WMILDVLPV

-462 APDIIIKNEKRMLQE
+462 APDIIVKNEKRMLQE

-525 SGRSVIVAGPK
+525 SGRSVIVVGPK
-536 LKLHQCGLP
+536 LKMYQCGIP

-555 FVMHHLVKRELA
+555 FVMHSLVKRELA

-585 NILQDIIEE
+585 NILQEIVEE

-657 MLMLSSNNVLSPAN
+657 MLMLASNNILSPAN
-671 GAPIAL
+671 GTPIAL
-677 PGQDIIL
+677 PSQDIIL
-684 GSYYLT
+684 GCYYLT
-690 MKEKGKKGEGK
+690 MKEKGARGDKN
-701 IFSNPEEAIR
+701 IFANPEEAIR
-711 AQEDGYIDMH
+711 AQEDGYIDIH
-721 ARIKVRMKGTI
+721 AVVKVRVKGKI
-732 EETTV
+732 EETTI
-737 GRVIFNQV
+737 GRVLFNQV
-745 LPEEMNFV
+745 LPEGMKFV
-753 DLTITKKS
+753 DMTIDKKK
-761 LGKIIAYIYRHF
+761 LAHIISYIYRQY
-773 GQKTAVKCLDDI
+773 GQDVAVDCLDDI
-785 KELGFHFATK
+785 KELGFHYATI
-795 SGITIGVVDLEIP
+795 SGLTIGIMDLEIP
-808 SEKDKIMEEA
+808 SEKEKILEEA
-818 EKNVLK
+818 ERNVTK
-824 IKEQYNYGLIMDEER
+824 IKEQYNYGLIMEEER
-839 EEKIITA
+839 IEKIINA
-846 WTEAAN
+846 WTEAADK
-852 NVVNAILSNLS
+852 VISAILSNLS

-868 YMMADS
+868 YTMVDS

-908 FREGLTCLEYFIST
+908 FREGLSCLEYFIST

-951 DVIITEDDCGTS
+951 DVIIMEDDCGTN
-963 DGVIVSDIKEDD
+963 DGVIVSDIVEDG

-983 RVVGRTAQEDI
+983 RILGRTALEDLI
-994 INRETGEFIVKRGES
+994 GSENEEILVRRGEN
-1009 IDEKIAKKIVDA
+1009 IDEKIVKKIIDA

-1043 CYGKDLSTGKTVT
+1043 CYGRDLSTGKMVT

-1120 YISEVKNEK
+1120 YVDAIKEEQVPFRKDVIIKSETEVLSGKNKEVK
-1129 ENLRKEIIVK
+1129 
-1139 PETDENM
+1139 
-1146 TKGKDNRKKI
+1146 KKV
-1156 YYIPNDLRII
+1156 YPIPKDLRII
-1166 VQEGQKV
+1166 VEEGQKIM
-1173 TAGQRMTTGFI
+1173 AGQKLTTGFI
-1184 DPNDIL
+1184 DPGDIL

-1200 YLLEQVQEVYRSQ
+1200 YLLEQVQAVYQSQ
-1213 GVIIDDK
+1213 GVTINDK

-1234 IYVKSSRDSDLLS
+1234 IYVRASRDSELLS
-1247 GELVYVSDFEQANKQ
+1247 GELVYVSDFEQANKKVAQ
-1262 VMEENEKI
+1262 ENEEI
-1270 RNKNREL
+1270 RNSNRGL
-1277 LLNKRVAT
+1277 LLNKTLVNCIS
-1285 PLTGNKGDKIIEA
+1285 GNKNETLIEKD
-1298 NTVIDESIIKKIEN
+1298 TVIDENIISKIEN
-1312 MENKGFEIIDEDGRS
+1312 SECLSFDVLDENGRTI
-1327 NSIVQGEINFIDRII
+1327 NIVQGEINFVERIKDYVFIGNVTEDIDNDKDTMTAEFE
-1342 GRNFIKALGS
+1342 GVNL
-1352 DDNMLEKEDAISE
+1352 
-1365 NQKIE
+1365 QK
-1370 LEELKGKKINREIA
+1370 
-1384 LNLVNYGIN
+1384 
-1393 RLRISKPEEINRLKG
+1393 LKG
-1408 NMLAED
+1408 NSITKDIALDLARNSINRIRIFKPELSAGLVGKILAQD
-1414 IFVPESNE
+1414 IKSPDGQTLIVSANTVLGENDIKQITEQQCE
-1422 KILDANKLLEN
+1422 KIE
-1433 EDIEK
+1433 
-1438 IIENQCEEVV
+1438 
-1448 IWNNIKENNIKENLI
+1448 IWSDIKENNIKENLLNI
-1463 SFVKEDIIGKNLGE
+1463 IKDDVIGKNLGE
-1477 ELVDSKSQNTIA
+1477 ELREPKTGNIIA
-1489 DKSQPVSKNIIRKA
+1489 DKTQPVSKSIIRKA

-1509 DIPLDDGRYFSLEGR
+1509 DIPLEDGRFFSLEGR
-1524 TLEYIYQNLVGK
+1524 ALDYIYHNLLGK
-1536 VIAQNVVDQDSKE
+1536 IIAQDIDDKE
-1549 VLIKAGDKITKKNAN
+1549 TGEIIIPTGEKITKNNAQLL
-1564 ILFQQNVENIKY
+1564 IQHGVELVKY
-1576 RGEDS
+1576 RAENS
-1581 QKERIPLIENIG
+1581 VPELVLLIENIG
-1593 FIRRIKLPAVG
+1593 FMKRIKLPAVG

-1621 LSAASFQRTTHVLTN
+1621 LSGASFQRTTHVLTN

-1641 KVDHLFGLKEN
+1641 KVDYLCGLKEN

-1657 IIPSGTGLPRYRD
+1657 IIPAGTGLTQYRD
-1670 IEITSQY
+1670 IAITSQY

-1683 EAREHSEE
+1683 EAQVESKEVITHQQEPNSQSLPEIVGNND
-1691 EKNENISTSIDKI
+1691 NET
-1704 EKGENNNFDETKKED
+1704 
-1719 IFPDYE
+1719 
-1725 NYN
+1725 

>member
-1 LETSERI
+1 MEISERI
-8 NAIAIGLASTEDIR
+8 NAITIGLASPEDIR

-54 PVKDWECS
+54 PIKDWECS

-120 IAPRNLEKI
+120 ISPRSLEKI
-129 LYFAPDRRREQLYE
+129 LYFAPDRQREQLYE
-143 VQETEENTSA
+143 IQKDNDDVNDSKSEYLENEVITETEF
-153 NLSNEIIL
+153 
-161 ETEYKIHQMFK
+161 KIHKIYNPNFN
-172 PDFKAEQVYS
+172 AELLYRVNQPK
-182 INNLKHFPNK
+182 IFPHK
-192 VGDIITEE
+192 VGDIISEE
-200 ELNVLHK
+200 RLFDLQR
-207 KYGKIFFNV
+207 KYGKLFFTV
-216 EQIIPESLEEED
+216 EQVLPFDLEQ
-228 KTGNINLEES
+228 
-238 NSIHID
+238 
-244 NENISEKSAQKEIA
+244 SEKEHDFEDENFETAVASDIKE
-258 ENSDNKESKEIENKE
+258 EVKKEKEIESNK
-273 VKEKEDITYKIVE
+273 KELINEQNESVDYKILE

-291 SESKLAALLEEN
+291 SESRLSLLLEQDEG
-303 QSLSKRVSTA
+303 LSKKTIMA
-313 KQTIEESCYVVIN
+313 KQTVEESCYVIIN
-326 PGNTNLKIGEIIL
+326 PGATNHKVGDIIL
-339 EMEYRLYSHY
+339 ETEYRLFTLY
-349 DSEFRAGIGAEA
+349 DPEFRAGIGAEA
-361 IKNLLKEINL
+361 IKNLLKDLNL
-371 DSLNMELREELK
+371 DTLNMELREELK
-383 RSSGQK
+383 HSTGQK

-411 WMIMDVLPV
+411 WMILDVLPV

-525 SGRSVIVAGPK
+525 SGRSVIVVGPG
-536 LKLHQCGLP
+536 LRLDQCGIP

-585 NILQDIIEE
+585 NILQEIIEE
-594 HPVLLNRAPT
+594 HPILLNRAPT

-657 MLMLSSNNVLSPAN
+657 LLMLATNNVLSPAN
-671 GAPIAL
+671 GTPIAL
-677 PGQDIIL
+677 PSQDIIL
-684 GSYYLT
+684 GCYYLT
-690 MKEKGKKGEGK
+690 MKEKGRKGEGK
-701 IFSNPEEAIR
+701 IFANPEEAIR
-711 AQEDGYIDMH
+711 AQEEGFIDIH
-721 ARIKVRMKGTI
+721 ANVKVRVKGEI

-745 LPEEMNFV
+745 LPIDMNFV
-753 DLTITKKS
+753 DLTITKKT
-761 LGKIIAYIYRHF
+761 LARIISYIYRRY
-773 GQKTAVKCLDDI
+773 GQEVAVKFLDDI
-785 KELGFHFATK
+785 KEIGFHYATI

-808 SEKDKIMEEA
+808 SEKEKILEEA
-818 EKNVLK
+818 EEKVSK
-824 IKEQYNYGLIMDEER
+824 IKEQFNYGLIMEEER
-839 EEKIITA
+839 EQKIISA
-846 WTEAAN
+846 WTDA
-852 NVVNAILSNLS
+852 VDKVINAILNNLS
-863 SFNPL
+863 SFSPL

-894 DPSGKIIEFPIRSN
+894 DPSGRIIEFPIRSN
-908 FREGLTCLEYFIST
+908 FREGLSCLEYFIST

-951 DVIITEDDCGTS
+951 DVIIAEEDCGTN
-963 DGVIVSDIKEDD
+963 DGVIVSDIQEDG
-975 NIIEKLEE
+975 NIIEKLED
-983 RVVGRTAQEDI
+983 RIVGRVAQEDI
-994 INRETGEFIVKRGES
+994 INNENGEYFVRRGQL
-1009 IDEKIAKKIVDA
+1009 IDEKIAKKIIDS
-1021 GIKEVKIRSPLT
+1021 GIREVKIRSPLT
-1033 CASKQGICAK
+1033 CSLKQGICAK
-1043 CYGKDLSTGKTVT
+1043 CYGKDLASGKMVT

-1120 YISEVKNEK
+1120 YVDKIKDEQQDIRREIVIQPETEGISVKNRESK
-1129 ENLRKEIIVK
+1129 KKVYFIPKDLKIIV
-1139 PETDENM
+1139 E
-1146 TKGKDNRKKI
+1146 
-1156 YYIPNDLRII
+1156 
-1166 VQEGQKV
+1166 EGQKV
-1173 TAGQRMTTGFI
+1173 NAGQKLTTGFI

-1190 RIQGIKAVQK
+1190 KIQGIKAVQR

-1213 GVIIDDK
+1213 GVTIDDK

-1234 IYVKSSRDSDLLS
+1234 IYVKASRDSDLLS
-1247 GELVYVSDFEQANKQ
+1247 GELVYVSDFEEANTKVAQ
-1262 VMEENEKI
+1262 ENEEI
-1270 RNKNREL
+1270 RNKNRNL
-1277 LLNKRVAT
+1277 LLNKT
-1285 PLTGNKGDKIIEA
+1285 LLTSIIGNKGETIVEKNVI
-1298 NTVIDESIIKKIEN
+1298 IDENIIKKIEN
-1312 MENKGFEIIDEDGRS
+1312 SEYKSFDILDEQGSIIH
-1327 NSIVQGEINFIDRII
+1327 IVQGEINFIDRIKDNIFI
-1342 GRNFIKALGS
+1342 GINTKES
-1352 DDNMLEKEDAISE
+1352 NDDKNISE
-1365 NQKIE
+1365 KNEYEAVDLQKIR
-1370 LEELKGKKINREIA
+1370 GNKITKEIA
-1384 LNLVNYGIN
+1384 IDLVKNGIN
-1393 RLRISKPEEINRLKG
+1393 RVQIFNPEVTEKLIGKMVAQDIKNIDG
-1408 NMLAED
+1408 NEA
-1414 IFVPESNE
+1414 IIPAN
-1422 KILDANKLLEN
+1422 KILDEK
-1433 EDIEK
+1433 DIK
-1438 IIENQCEEVV
+1438 NLIDNQCEKVV
-1448 IWNNIKENNIKENLI
+1448 VWSDIKEINIKENLLSYI
-1463 SFVKEDIIGKNLGE
+1463 KEDITGKVLAE
-1477 ELVDSKSQNTIA
+1477 EIKDPKTGNVIA
-1489 DKSQPVSKNIIRKA
+1489 DKNQPISKNIIRKA
-1503 YSAGIS
+1503 YVAGIS
-1509 DIPLDDGRYFSLEGR
+1509 DIPLADGRFFSLEGR
-1524 TLEYIYQNLVGK
+1524 TLDYIYHNLIGK
-1536 VIAQNVVDQDSKE
+1536 VVAQDIIDKDSGE
-1549 VLIKAGDKITKKNAN
+1549 IVIPAGEKINKNNAN
-1564 ILFQQNVENIKY
+1564 VFFQQNVESVKY
-1576 RGEDS
+1576 RTDS
-1581 QKERIPLIENIG
+1581 SKPESISLIENVG
-1593 FIRRIKLPAVG
+1593 FMKRIKLPAIG

-1621 LSAASFQRTTHVLTN
+1621 LSGASFQRTTHVLTN

-1641 KVDHLFGLKEN
+1641 KTDYLYGLKEN

-1657 IIPSGTGLPRYRD
+1657 IIPAGTGLAQYRD

-1677 EEELEK
+1677 EEELE
-1683 EAREHSEE
+1683 EEVQEHNKIESTTGQENNQIMIE
-1691 EKNENISTSIDKI
+1691 EKVNVQNQNE
-1704 EKGENNNFDETKKED
+1704 
-1719 IFPDYE
+1719 P
-1725 NYN
+1725 

>member
-1 LETSERI
+1 MWLDIPERI
-8 NAIAIGLASTEDIR
+8 NAIAIGLASSEEIK

-42 EKDGLFCERIFG
+42 ERDGLFCERIFG
-54 PVKDWECS
+54 PVKDWECA

-79 GVEVTKSITR
+79 GVEVTKAIVR

-120 IAPRNLEKI
+120 ISPRNLEKV
-129 LYFAPDRRREQLYE
+129 LYFAPDRRREQMYGIKKD
-143 VQETEENTSA
+143 EEDDSY
-153 NLSNEIIL
+153 LVSDVIL
-161 ETEYKIHQMFK
+161 ETEYKIHQLYQ
-172 PDFKAEQVYS
+172 PDFIAEPVYR
-182 INNLKHFPNK
+182 INQIKKFPQK
-192 VGDIITEE
+192 VGDIIDEARLK
-200 ELNVLHK
+200 ELQEI
-207 KYGKIFFNV
+207 YGKLFFTV
-216 EQIIPESLEEED
+216 ERIMNDELEISEDEIGENDEEVDIDKNHDD
-228 KTGNINLEES
+228 KTVNVNNNEREE
-238 NSIHID
+238 
-244 NENISEKSAQKEIA
+244 ISEA
-258 ENSDNKESKEIENKE
+258 ENEKINDVEEPIEF
-273 VKEKEDITYKIVE
+273 KIVE

-291 SESKLAALLEEN
+291 TESKLKILLEKDEG
-303 QSLSKRVSTA
+303 LSKRTTMA
-313 KQTIEESCYVVIN
+313 KQTMEESCYVIIN
-326 PGNTNLKIGEIIL
+326 PGKTNLKIGDIIL
-339 EMEYRLYSHY
+339 ETEWRLYSHY
-349 DSEFRAGIGAEA
+349 DPEFKAGIGAEA
-361 IKNLLKEINL
+361 IKDLLKGINL
-371 DSLNMELREELK
+371 DSLNMEIREELK
-383 RSSGQK
+383 HSTGQK

-411 WMIMDVLPV
+411 WMILDVLPV

-555 FVMHHLVKRELA
+555 FVMHHLVKREYA

-585 NILQDIIEE
+585 NILEEIIED

-657 MLMLSSNNVLSPAN
+657 TLMLSSHNILSPAN
-671 GAPIAL
+671 GSPIAL
-677 PGQDIIL
+677 PAQDIVL
-684 GSYYLT
+684 GCYYLT
-690 MKEKGKKGEGK
+690 MKEKGQKGEGK
-701 IFSNPEEAIR
+701 IFSSTEEAMR
-711 AQEDGYIDMH
+711 AQEEGYVDLH
-721 ARIKVRMKGTI
+721 ANVKLRIKGQI

-737 GRVIFNQV
+737 GRAIFNQI
-745 LPEEMNFV
+745 LPEEMKFV

-761 LGKIIAYIYRHF
+761 LAKIISYIFRHF
-773 GQKTAVKCLDDI
+773 GQDIAVKCLDDV
-785 KELGFHFATK
+785 KELGFHYATT

-808 SEKDKIMEEA
+808 SEKDKIIDDTEKTVSKIEE
-818 EKNVLK
+818 
-824 IKEQYNYGLIMDEER
+824 QFNYGLIMKEER

-846 WTEAAN
+846 WTDAAN
-852 NVVNAILSNLS
+852 NVVSAILNNLS

-868 YMMADS
+868 YMMAES
-874 GARGSRRQ
+874 GARGSSRQ

-894 DPSGKIIEFPIRSN
+894 DPSGKIIDFPIKSN
-908 FREGLTCLEYFIST
+908 FREGLSCLEYFIST

-942 TRRLIDVAQ
+942 TRRLVDVAQ
-951 DVIITEDDCGTS
+951 DVIITEDDCGTT
-963 DGVIVSDIKEDD
+963 DGVIVSDIQEDG

-983 RVVGRTAQEDI
+983 RIVGRTAQEDI
-994 INRETGEFIVKRGES
+994 ISPESDEIIIQRGET

-1043 CYGKDLSTGKTVT
+1043 CYGKDVATGKKVT

-1094 LGLPRVEQL
+1094 LGLPRIEQL

-1108 PKKQAIISEING
+1108 PKKQAVISEING
-1120 YISEVKNEK
+1120 FIDQVKDEQQDNKKEVVVRPEIDEKVGKN
-1129 ENLRKEIIVK
+1129 
-1139 PETDENM
+1139 
-1146 TKGKDNRKKI
+1146 KDNKKKS
-1156 YYIPNDLRII
+1156 YFIPNDLRIT
-1166 VQEGQKV
+1166 VNEGQKV
-1173 TAGQRMTTGFI
+1173 TAGQKLTTGFV

-1190 RIQGIKAVQK
+1190 KIQGIKAVQK

-1213 GVIIDDK
+1213 GVTINDK

-1234 IYVKSSRDSDLLS
+1234 IYVRSSRDSDLLS
-1247 GELVYVSDFEQANKQ
+1247 GELVYVSDFEKANKQ
-1262 VMEENEKI
+1262 VLQENEEI
-1270 RNKNREL
+1270 RNGNREL
-1277 LLNKRVAT
+1277 LLGKRLASY
-1285 PLTGNKGDKIIEA
+1285 LNGNKVDISIEKD
-1298 NTVIDESIIKKIEN
+1298 TIIDENIIKKIESTDYQ
-1312 MENKGFEIIDEDGRS
+1312 GFDIIDE
-1327 NSIVQGEINFIDRII
+1327 NNKINHVMQGEMNFIDRITDHI
-1342 GRNFIKALGS
+1342 FIALIS
-1352 DDNMLEKEDAISE
+1352 QSEKPADE
-1365 NQKIE
+1365 NEILGNNKD
-1370 LEELKGKKINREIA
+1370 LDTEELIGKRISKDIAIEI
-1384 LNLVNYGIN
+1384 VNSGIN
-1393 RLRISKPEEINRLKG
+1393 RIRIGKPEEVEKLKG

-1414 IFVPESNE
+1414 IKESDSNNIIIQAN
-1422 KILDANKLLEN
+1422 KILE
-1433 EDIEK
+1433 EDDIQK
-1438 IIENQCEEVV
+1438 IIEYKCENIK
-1448 IWNNIKENNIKENLI
+1448 IWNDIKEINIKENLLSYI
-1463 SFVKEDIIGKNLGE
+1463 KEDVIGKILGE
-1477 ELVDSKSQNTIA
+1477 ELRDPESDNIIA
-1489 DKSQPVSKNIIRKA
+1489 DKAQPVSKNIIRKA
-1503 YSAGIS
+1503 YSAGVS
-1509 DIPLDDGRYFSLEGR
+1509 DIPLEDGRFFSLEGR
-1524 TLEYIYQNLVGK
+1524 ALEHIYNNLIGK
-1536 VIAQNVVDQDSKE
+1536 IIAQDIIDKKTGE
-1549 VLIKAGDKITKKNAN
+1549 IIIPAGDKITKKNAN
-1564 ILFQQNVENIKY
+1564 AIYQQNIESIKY
-1576 RGEDS
+1576 RSDNS
-1581 QKERIPLIENIG
+1581 QEEMVSLIEDVG
-1593 FIRRIKLPAVG
+1593 YMKKIKLPAVG

-1641 KVDHLFGLKEN
+1641 KVDKLYGLKEN

-1657 IIPSGTGLPRYRD
+1657 IIPSGTGLPQYRD
-1670 IEITSQY
+1670 VKITSQY
-1677 EEELEK
+1677 EEELE
-1683 EAREHSEE
+1683 RENRIHEE
-1691 EKNENISTSIDKI
+1691 EEIRKNQEYNKNIEEGENITGNNNIDK
-1704 EKGENNNFDETKKED
+1704 KND
-1719 IFPDYE
+1719 
-1725 NYN
+1725 

>member
-1 LETSERI
+1 MWLDIQERI
-8 NAIAIGLASTEDIR
+8 NAIAIGLASNEEIK

-120 IAPRNLEKI
+120 ISPRNLEKV
-129 LYFAPDRRREQLYE
+129 LYFAPDRRREQMYE
-143 VQETEENTSA
+143 VQKSEDEDNYLMSDV
-153 NLSNEIIL
+153 IL
-161 ETEYKIHQMFK
+161 ETEYKIHQIYK
-172 PDFKAEQVYS
+172 PDFTAETVYR
-182 INNLKHFPNK
+182 INQLKKFPQK
-192 VGDIITEE
+192 VGDIIDAQRLK
-200 ELNVLHK
+200 ELQE
-207 KYGKIFFNV
+207 KYGKIFFTAERVVNQDLEISDDGVDEIEVNTDIEENYADEKTVNKQPEEKEESSENV
-216 EQIIPESLEEED
+216 NENVATHDEEE
-228 KTGNINLEES
+228 
-238 NSIHID
+238 SI
-244 NENISEKSAQKEIA
+244 E
-258 ENSDNKESKEIENKE
+258 
-273 VKEKEDITYKIVE
+273 YKIVE
-286 IEGLI
+286 VEGLI
-291 SESKLAALLEEN
+291 TENKLKVLLEKDEEI
-303 QSLSKRVSTA
+303 SKRTTMA
-313 KQTIEESCYVVIN
+313 KQTMEESCYIVIY
-326 PGNTNLKIGEIIL
+326 PGKTSLKTGDIIL
-339 EMEYRLYSHY
+339 ESEYRLYSLY

-361 IKNLLKEINL
+361 IKDLLREINL
-371 DSLNMELREELK
+371 DSLNMEIREELK
-383 RSSGQK
+383 HSTGQK

-396 LQIIEAFRKSHCKPE
+396 LQIIEAFRKSNCKPE
-411 WMIMDVLPV
+411 WMVLDVLPV

-555 FVMHHLVKRELA
+555 FVMHHLVKREFA

-585 NILQDIIEE
+585 NILEEIIED

-628 ACPAFNADFDG
+628 SCPAFNADFDG

-657 MLMLSSNNVLSPAN
+657 TLMLSSHNILSPAN
-671 GAPIAL
+671 GSPIAL
-677 PGQDIIL
+677 PAQDIVL
-684 GSYYLT
+684 GCYYLT
-690 MKEKGKKGEGK
+690 MKEKGQKGEGK

-711 AQEDGYIDMH
+711 AEEDGYVDIH
-721 ARIKVRMKGTI
+721 AKVKIRIKNQV
-732 EETTV
+732 EDTTV
-737 GRVIFNQV
+737 GRAIFNQV
-745 LPEEMNFV
+745 LPKEMKFV

-761 LGKIIAYIYRHF
+761 LAKIISYIFRHF
-773 GQKTAVKCLDDI
+773 GQDIAVKCLDDI
-785 KELGFHFATK
+785 KELGFHYATT

-808 SEKDKIMEEA
+808 SEKDKIIDDTEKTVTKIEE
-818 EKNVLK
+818 
-824 IKEQYNYGLIMDEER
+824 QFNYGLIMKEER

-846 WTEAAN
+846 WTDAAN
-852 NVVNAILSNLS
+852 NVVSAILNNLS

-874 GARGSRRQ
+874 GARGSSRQ

-894 DPSGKIIEFPIRSN
+894 DPSGKIIDFPIKSN
-908 FREGLTCLEYFIST
+908 FREGLSCLEYFIST

-942 TRRLIDVAQ
+942 TRRLVDVAQ
-951 DVIITEDDCGTS
+951 DVIITEDDCGTT
-963 DGVIVSDIKEDD
+963 DGVIVSDIQEDG
-975 NIIEKLEE
+975 NVIEKMEE
-983 RVVGRTAQEDI
+983 RIVGRTAQEDI
-994 INRETGEFIVKRGES
+994 IDPENKQIIIQRGDA
-1009 IDEKIAKKIVDA
+1009 IDEKIAKKIADA

-1033 CASKQGICAK
+1033 CSSKQGICSK
-1043 CYGKDLSTGKTVT
+1043 CYGKDVATGKKVT

-1094 LGLPRVEQL
+1094 LGLPRIEQL

-1108 PKKQAIISEING
+1108 PKKQAVISEING
-1120 YISEVKNEK
+1120 FIDKVIDKVK
-1129 ENLRKEIIVK
+1129 
-1139 PETDENM
+1139 DEQ
-1146 TKGKDNRKKI
+1146 KDNKKEVMVRPEI
-1156 YYIPNDLRII
+1156 DEKAEKNKDNKKKVYFIPNDLRVI
-1166 VQEGQKV
+1166 VEEGQKV
-1173 TAGQRMTTGFI
+1173 IAGQRLTTGFV

-1190 RIQGIKAVQK
+1190 KIQGIKAVQK

-1213 GVIIDDK
+1213 GVTINDK

-1234 IYVKSSRDSDLLS
+1234 IYVRSSRDSDLLS
-1247 GELVYVSDFEQANKQ
+1247 GELVYVSDFEKANKQ
-1262 VMEENEKI
+1262 VIQENDDI
-1270 RNKNREL
+1270 RTRNREL
-1277 LLNKRVAT
+1277 LQDKHLASSLN
-1285 PLTGNKGDKIIEA
+1285 GNKGEIILEKNA
-1298 NTVIDESIIKKIEN
+1298 ILDENIIKKIEN
-1312 MENKGFEIIDEDGRS
+1312 TDCPGFDIVNYDGKINHIMQGEMNFIERIKDHIFIGVISQTEIKTDDNEIIRDFKKLD
-1327 NSIVQGEINFIDRII
+1327 
-1342 GRNFIKALGS
+1342 
-1352 DDNMLEKEDAISE
+1352 LEKLVGKRITKDIA
-1365 NQKIE
+1365 IE
-1370 LEELKGKKINREIA
+1370 L
-1384 LNLVNYGIN
+1384 VNSGIN
-1393 RLRISKPEEINRLKG
+1393 RIRIGKPGEVEKIKG
-1408 NMLAED
+1408 NLLAED
-1414 IFVPESNE
+1414 IKEADSDNVIVPAN
-1422 KILDANKLLEN
+1422 KILEE
-1433 EDIEK
+1433 EDIQK
-1438 IIENQCEEVV
+1438 IIEYNCENLR
-1448 IWNNIKENNIKENLI
+1448 IWNDIKEINIRENLLSYIKED
-1463 SFVKEDIIGKNLGE
+1463 VIGKILGD
-1477 ELVDSKSQNTIA
+1477 ELRDPESDNIIA

-1509 DIPLDDGRYFSLEGR
+1509 DIPLEDGRFFSLEGR
-1524 TLEYIYQNLVGK
+1524 ALEHIYNNLVGK
-1536 VIAQNVVDQDSKE
+1536 IIAQD
-1549 VLIKAGDKITKKNAN
+1549 VLDKNTGEIIIPAGDKITKKNAN
-1564 ILFQQNVENIKY
+1564 VIYQQNIETIKY
-1576 RGEDS
+1576 RSDS
-1581 QKERIPLIENIG
+1581 SKEELVLLIEDVG
-1593 FIRRIKLPAVG
+1593 YMKKIKLPAVG

-1641 KVDHLFGLKEN
+1641 KVDHLHGLKEN

-1657 IIPSGTGLPRYRD
+1657 IIPSGTGLPQYRD
-1670 IEITSQY
+1670 VDITSQY
-1677 EEELEK
+1677 EEELE
-1683 EAREHSEE
+1683 RENKKYEE
-1691 EKNENISTSIDKI
+1691 EETEKNKELNDDIEDDKSITR
-1704 EKGENNNFDETKKED
+1704 N
-1719 IFPDYE
+1719 
-1725 NYN
+1725 

>member
-1 LETSERI
+1 MWLENSERI
-8 NAIAIGLASTEDIR
+8 NAISIGLASTEDIR
-22 KWSYGEVK
+22 RWSHGEVK

-54 PVKDWECS
+54 PTKDWECS

-79 GVEVTKSITR
+79 GVEVTKAITR

-120 IAPRNLEKI
+120 ISPRNLEKI

-143 VQETEENTSA
+143 VYPANEETHLENDV
-153 NLSNEIIL
+153 IL
-161 ETEYKIHQMFK
+161 ETEYKIHQMYQPEFN
-172 PDFKAEQVYS
+172 AEQVYHT
-182 INNLKHFPNK
+182 NQLKVFPHK
-192 VGDIITEE
+192 VGDIIDAERLT
-200 ELNVLHK
+200 VLHET
-207 KYGKIFFNV
+207 YGKIFFSV
-216 EQIIPESLEEED
+216 EEVVPKEQKKQNEEMREAVLSEEVTDAEENEEKQEQGEEQNQQVTFEENNETD
-228 KTGNINLEES
+228 KIEEPT
-238 NSIHID
+238 N
-244 NENISEKSAQKEIA
+244 
-258 ENSDNKESKEIENKE
+258 
-273 VKEKEDITYKIVE
+273 YKIME
-286 IEGLI
+286 IDGLI
-291 SESKLAALLEEN
+291 SESKLNLLLEKD
-303 QSLSKRVSTA
+303 QGLSKRITMA
-313 KQTIEESCYVVIN
+313 RQTLEESCYVVIQ
-326 PGNTNLKIGEIIL
+326 PGKTNHKVGDII
-339 EMEYRLYSHY
+339 METEHRLYSHY
-349 DSEFRAGIGAEA
+349 DSQFRAGIGAEA
-361 IKNLLKEINL
+361 VKSLLKNINL

-383 RSSGQK
+383 HSSGQK

-396 LQIIEAFRKSHCKPE
+396 LQIVEAFRKSHSKPE
-411 WMIMDVLPV
+411 WMIMDILPV

-525 SGRSVIVAGPK
+525 SGRSVIVVGPN
-536 LKLHQCGLP
+536 LKMHQCGLP

-585 NILQDIIEE
+585 NILQEIIEE

-657 MLMLSSNNVLSPAN
+657 ILMLSSNNVLSPAN

-677 PGQDIIL
+677 PSQDIIL
-684 GSYYLT
+684 GCYYLT
-690 MKEKGKKGEGK
+690 MKEKGQKGEGNL
-701 IFSNPEEAIR
+701 FSNPEEAIR
-711 AQEDGYIDMH
+711 AEEEGYIDMH
-721 ARIKVRMKGTI
+721 ASVKIRVKDVI

-737 GRVIFNQV
+737 GRVIFNQI
-745 LPEEMNFV
+745 LPEDMKFV

-761 LGKIIAYIYRHF
+761 LAKIISYIYRHF
-773 GQKTAVKCLDDI
+773 GQEIAVKCLDDI
-785 KELGFHFATK
+785 KELGFHYATI

-808 SEKDKIMEEA
+808 SQKDKILEEA
-818 EKNVLK
+818 EKSVSK
-824 IKEQYNYGLIMDEER
+824 IKEQFHYGLIMEEER

-846 WTEAAN
+846 WTDAAN
-852 NVVNAILSNLS
+852 NVVNAILDNLS

-908 FREGLTCLEYFIST
+908 FREGLSCLEYFIST

-951 DVIITEDDCGTS
+951 DVIITEEDCGTN
-963 DGVIVSDIKEDD
+963 DGVIVSDIQEDG

-983 RVVGRTAQEDI
+983 RIVGRTAQEDI
-994 INRETGEFIVKRGES
+994 IDPEKGTYIVHRGES
-1009 IDEKIAKKIVDA
+1009 IDEKMAKKIVDA

-1033 CASKQGICAK
+1033 CTSKHGICAK
-1043 CYGKDLSTGKTVT
+1043 CYGKDLATGRTVI

-1108 PKKQAIISEING
+1108 PKKQAVISEING
-1120 YISEVKNEK
+1120 YIEQVKNSK
-1129 ENLRKEIIVK
+1129 ENIRREVIVRSETEEGSNKNKENKMKV
-1139 PETDENM
+1139 
-1146 TKGKDNRKKI
+1146 
-1156 YYIPNDLRII
+1156 YYIPNDLRAI
-1166 VQEGQKV
+1166 VEEGQKV
-1173 TAGQRMTTGFI
+1173 VAGQRLTTGFI

-1190 RIQGIKAVQK
+1190 RIQGIKAVQR

-1213 GVIIDDK
+1213 GVTINDK
-1220 HIEVIVRQIARLNK
+1220 HIEVMVRQIARLNK

-1262 VMEENEKI
+1262 VMHENEEI
-1270 RNKNREL
+1270 RNRNREL
-1277 LLNKRVAT
+1277 LSGKRLGTSLIGA
-1285 PLTGNKGDKIIEA
+1285 GNKGDNMIEN
-1298 NTVIDESIIKKIEN
+1298 NTIIDENTIKKIES
-1312 MENKGFEIIDEDGRS
+1312 MEYQSFDIIDEQGKV
-1327 NSIVQGEINFIDRII
+1327 NHIEQGEINFIDGITGHIFI
-1342 GRNFIKALGS
+1342 GTLSRDKNV
-1352 DDNMLEKEDAISE
+1352 SE
-1365 NQKIE
+1365 NSEKLEEGQKIG
-1370 LEELKGKKINREIA
+1370 LEDLKGKKITPEIA
-1384 LNLVNYGIN
+1384 IKLVNNGIN
-1393 RLRISKPEEINRLKG
+1393 IIRISKPEEIEKLKG
-1408 NMLAED
+1408 NMLAENID
-1414 IFVPESNE
+1414 IPGSQDVIIDAN
-1422 KILDANKLLEN
+1422 KILDDN
-1433 EDIEK
+1433 DIRK
-1438 IIENQCEEVV
+1438 IIDYQCEEVK
-1448 IWNNIKENNIKENLI
+1448 IWNNIKEINIKENLI
-1463 SFVKEDIIGKNLGE
+1463 SFIKEDVIGKNLGE
-1477 ELVDSKSQNTIA
+1477 ELKDPESDNIIA
-1489 DKSQPVSKNIIRKA
+1489 DKSQPVSKNIIRKS

-1509 DIPLDDGRYFSLEGR
+1509 DIPLEDGRFFSLEGR
-1524 TLEYIYQNLVGK
+1524 SLEYIYQNLVGK
-1536 VIAQNVVDQDSKE
+1536 IVAQNIIDKE
-1549 VLIKAGDKITKKNAN
+1549 TQKVLIPAGEKITKKNAN
-1564 ILFQQNVENIKY
+1564 TLFQQNIEIIKY
-1576 RGEDS
+1576 RSEDS
-1581 QKERIPLIENIG
+1581 KKETISLIENVGYIK
-1593 FIRRIKLPAVG
+1593 RIKLPAVG

-1641 KVDHLFGLKEN
+1641 KVDHLVGLKEN

-1657 IIPSGTGLPRYRD
+1657 IIPSGTGLSRYRD
-1670 IEITSQY
+1670 IEITSRY
-1677 EEELEK
+1677 EQELE
-1683 EAREHSEE
+1683 REEQEHLKE
-1691 EKNENISTSIDKI
+1691 EKIKSLAENQIVEEDAKQ
-1704 EKGENNNFDETKKED
+1704 KYQQETG
-1719 IFPDYE
+1719 
-1725 NYN
+1725 

>member
-1 LETSERI
+1 MWLEIPERI
-8 NAIAIGLASTEDIR
+8 NAIAIGLASTEEIR
-22 KWSYGEVK
+22 RWSYGEVK

-120 IAPRNLEKI
+120 ISPRNLEKV
-129 LYFAPDRRREQLYE
+129 LYFAPDRRREQLYGI
-143 VQETEENTSA
+143 QKTEDGN
-153 NLSNEIIL
+153 NLVSGIIL
-161 ETEYKIHQMFK
+161 ETEYKIHQMFR
-172 PDFKAEQVYS
+172 PDVIAEPVYRV
-182 INNLKHFPNK
+182 NQLKKFPHK
-192 VGDIITEE
+192 VGDVISEDRLA
-200 ELNVLHK
+200 ELQE

-216 EQIIPESLEEED
+216 EQIIPEGLKDQDEE
-228 KTGNINLEES
+228 
-238 NSIHID
+238 
-244 NENISEKSAQKEIA
+244 NENNGIAIEIGH
-258 ENSDNKESKEIENKE
+258 EIEQQKVQQEQERTSETSDDSDELKE
-273 VKEKEDITYKIVE
+273 PINYKIVE

-291 SESKLAALLEEN
+291 SESKLTILLEKDQE
-303 QSLSKRVSTA
+303 LSKRTTMA
-313 KQTIEESCYVVIN
+313 KQTMEESCYVVIH
-326 PGNTNLKIGEIIL
+326 PGSTNLNIGDIIL
-339 EMEYRLYSHY
+339 ETEQRLYSHY
-349 DSEFRAGIGAEA
+349 DPQFRAGIGAEA
-361 IKNLLKEINL
+361 VKNLLKEINL
-371 DSLNMELREELK
+371 DSLNMEIREELK
-383 RSSGQK
+383 HSSGQK

-396 LQIIEAFRKSHCKPE
+396 LQIVEAFRKSHCKPE

-585 NILQDIIEE
+585 NILEEIIKD

-628 ACPAFNADFDG
+628 SCPAFNADFDG

-657 MLMLSSNNVLSPAN
+657 ILMLSSHNILSPAN
-671 GAPIAL
+671 GTPIAL
-677 PGQDIIL
+677 PAQDIVL
-684 GSYYLT
+684 GCYYLT
-690 MKEKGKKGEGK
+690 MKEKGQKGEGK
-701 IFSNPEEAIR
+701 IFANPEEAIR
-711 AQEDGYIDMH
+711 AQEEGYIDMH
-721 ARIKVRMKGTI
+721 AQIKIRIKGSI
-732 EETTV
+732 EDTTV
-737 GRVIFNQV
+737 GRVIFNQI
-745 LPEEMNFV
+745 LPEDMKFV

-761 LGKIIAYIYRHF
+761 LAKIISYIYRHF
-773 GQKTAVKCLDDI
+773 GQDLAVKCLDDV
-785 KELGFHFATK
+785 KELGFHYATL

-808 SEKDKIMEEA
+808 SEKDKIIEEA
-818 EKNVLK
+818 EKSVSK
-824 IKEQYNYGLIMDEER
+824 IKEQFNYGLIMEEER

-846 WTEAAN
+846 WTNAAN
-852 NVVNAILSNLS
+852 NVVNAILNNLS
-863 SFNPL
+863 NFNPL

-908 FREGLTCLEYFIST
+908 FREGLSCLEYFIST

-942 TRRLIDVAQ
+942 TRRLVDVAQ
-951 DVIITEDDCGTS
+951 DVIITEQDCGTN
-963 DGVIVSDIKEDD
+963 DGVVVSDIQEDG

-983 RVVGRTAQEDI
+983 RIVGRTAQEDI
-994 INRETGEFIVKRGES
+994 INHEKGEVIVHRGES

-1021 GIKEVKIRSPLT
+1021 GIKEVEIRSPLT

-1043 CYGKDLSTGKTVT
+1043 CYGKDVATGKRVI

-1094 LGLPRVEQL
+1094 LGLPRIEQL

-1108 PKKQAIISEING
+1108 PKKQAVISEING
-1120 YISEVKNEK
+1120 YIDQLKNDQQDIRKEVVVRPEAEENIIKNK
-1129 ENLRKEIIVK
+1129 EN
-1139 PETDENM
+1139 
-1146 TKGKDNRKKI
+1146 KKKN
-1156 YYIPNDLRII
+1156 YFIPSDLRII
-1166 VQEGQKV
+1166 VEEGQKV
-1173 TAGQRMTTGFI
+1173 KAGQRLTTGFV

-1190 RIQGIKAVQK
+1190 RIQGIKEVQK

-1213 GVIIDDK
+1213 GVTINDK

-1234 IYVKSSRDSDLLS
+1234 IYVRSSRDSDLLS
-1247 GELVYVSDFEQANKQ
+1247 GELVYVSDFEQENKQ
-1262 VMEENEKI
+1262 VMQENDGI
-1270 RNKNREL
+1270 RNKNRIL
-1277 LLNKRVAT
+1277 LLNKRLGT
-1285 PLTGNKGDKIIEA
+1285 SLTGNKGETFIKKDIIVDE
-1298 NTVIDESIIKKIEN
+1298 NTIRKIEN
-1312 MENKGFEIIDEDGRS
+1312 TDYQSFDIIDEKGRV
-1327 NSIVQGEINFIDRII
+1327 NHIIQGEINFIDRIVNHIFI
-1342 GRNFIKALGS
+1342 GALSQDNQNES
-1352 DDNMLEKEDAISE
+1352 DGNLKKNETIDLGKLIGTKITREMAVEFV
-1365 NQKIE
+1365 NQ
-1370 LEELKGKKINREIA
+1370 
-1384 LNLVNYGIN
+1384 GIN
-1393 RLRISKPEEINRLKG
+1393 RLRISKPEEVEKLKG

-1414 IFVPESNE
+1414 IKAPESQDIIIHANHILE
-1422 KILDANKLLEN
+1422 ENDIQKIVEH
-1433 EDIEK
+1433 
-1438 IIENQCEEVV
+1438 QCEKVK
-1448 IWNNIKENNIKENLI
+1448 IWNDIKEINIKENLI
-1463 SFVKEDIIGKNLGE
+1463 SFIKEDVIGKNLGE
-1477 ELVDSKSQNTIA
+1477 ELRDSESDNIIA
-1489 DKSQPVSKNIIRKA
+1489 DKAQPVSKNIIRKA

-1509 DIPLDDGRYFSLEGR
+1509 DIPLEDGRFFSLEGR
-1524 TLEYIYQNLVGK
+1524 ALEHIYHNLVGK
-1536 VIAQNVVDQDSKE
+1536 TIAQDIVDKKTE
-1549 VLIKAGDKITKKNAN
+1549 KVLVSAGEKITKKNAN
-1564 ILFQQNVENIKY
+1564 ALFQQNIETIKY
-1576 RGEDS
+1576 QSESS
-1581 QKERIPLIENIG
+1581 QQETISLIEDIG
-1593 FIRRIKLPAVG
+1593 YMKRIKLPAVG

-1641 KVDHLFGLKEN
+1641 KVDYLYGLKEN

-1670 IEITSQY
+1670 IEISSQY
-1677 EEELEK
+1677 EEDLEK
-1683 EAREHSEE
+1683 EVIKQKEE
-1691 EKNENISTSIDKI
+1691 ENKRNLNYRKVMEEDSSILDQ
-1704 EKGENNNFDETKKED
+1704 DE
-1719 IFPDYE
+1719 P
-1725 NYN
+1725 NQ